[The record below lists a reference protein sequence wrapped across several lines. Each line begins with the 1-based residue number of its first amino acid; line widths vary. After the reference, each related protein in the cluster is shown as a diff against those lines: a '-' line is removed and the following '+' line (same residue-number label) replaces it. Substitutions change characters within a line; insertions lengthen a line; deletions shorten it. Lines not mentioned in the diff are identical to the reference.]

1 MTTRVPTTAT
11 YRIYMN
17 NMSNQKSS
25 INQLSYQATTGN
37 KYDSYDKYGL
47 SSYRILSLQNEQSVV
62 EKYLETNSIS
72 KVVLESQQKAIDD
85 IRSKIIDF
93 RDQLR
98 EFFAND
104 LTKMSE
110 DPSEEELIALQN
122 TQEAAFE
129 AMSLM
134 AYYLNSQVDGN
145 YIFGGGKDGQKPVDF
160 PYTTLE
166 EFQAAYDGKILTYPT
181 SYSASLS
188 KMSSLS
194 ELTGGATLTQNF
206 QTLTP
211 KTTTWNGAAGN
222 EMTFDSTAKT
232 LTANNADTFKGL
244 SAGDKIDVAGT
255 AGNDKTLTIASV
267 SDDGKTLTF
276 VESVTDETLT
286 DSAGVTLT
294 KGWSFVNTPEDI
306 LNNQPETNELK
317 GAVGEFSNLKVGEKM
332 KIEGTGAND
341 GYRTIESI
349 SKDGSTITFKEQVV
363 TKAPVTTAQIHQSLD
378 TGTIT
383 AESNAGDVIQE
394 FTVDTAA
401 NPLTIDAGKNTIKAL
416 NAHTFDTVKAGQNIT
431 INGEVYYV
439 KDVSDNG
446 KTLTFSSS
454 TPVPQTLTGTVDF
467 ATRSDTR
474 GFITDSLK
482 GSELQTGDIGFYA
495 KDNAMK
501 AAVKGAFSSYKT
513 GDTLIV
519 QGADGNDRMY
529 IVKSVS
535 ADGRT
540 VSFDDSTPVAEDMNI
555 TNGKQITNGKG
566 ITIGKSYPVGAT
578 IDLGKTSGAHNGK
591 YTVAGVSADGKTL
604 TVKTKDFPEYGDTVT
619 YTTANIATDGYYDG
633 GYLKT
638 TYRVSETSAFSNDVS
653 AASAAFEKLFRAMGE
668 IAQGNLLDADNPESA
683 YARVSDALNIL
694 DASLSANSTE
704 TNGDIT
710 SIQYSI
716 ISKLDLV
723 ATTIDSQTA
732 SKESLTTYINN
743 MTKVDKTEAVT
754 YLLQAKQDLEVSYS
768 VLSAINQL
776 SLLNYL

>member
-37 KYDSYDKYGL
+37 KYDSYDQYGL

-72 KVVLESQQKAIDD
+72 QVVLESQQKAVDD
-85 IRSKIIDF
+85 IRSAVIDF

-104 LTKMSE
+104 LTKMSK

-166 EFQAAYDGKILTYPT
+166 DFQAAYDGKILTYPT

-188 KMSSLS
+188 EMSSAS
-194 ELTGGATLTQNF
+194 ELTNGATLKQNF

-211 KTTTWNGAAGN
+211 KTTVRTGEATN
-222 EMTFDSTAKT
+222 EMRFDSANKT
-232 LTANNADTFKGL
+232 LTANNVDTFKGF
-244 SAGDKIDVAGT
+244 SAGDKIGVTGT
-255 AGNDKTLTIASV
+255 AGNNKTLTVASV

-276 VESVTDETLT
+276 VEDVADETLT
-286 DSAGVTLT
+286 NSAGVTLT

-306 LNNQPETNELK
+306 LQNQPETNVLK
-317 GAVGEFSNLKVGEKM
+317 GATGEFSNLKAGEKM

-341 GYRTIESI
+341 GYKTIESI
-349 SKDGSTITFKEQVV
+349 SLDGSTVTFKEQVV
-363 TKAPVTTAQIHQSLD
+363 TEAPVTTAKAHQSLD

-383 AESNAGDVIQE
+383 AQSNAGTVIQN
-394 FTVDTAA
+394 FTV
-401 NPLTIDAGKNTIKAL
+401 NKNQLTVAGQTLKAL
-416 NAHTFDTVKAGQNIT
+416 NANTFANVKAGQNIT
-431 INGEVYYV
+431 INDKLYYV
-439 KDVSDNG
+439 KDVSDDG
-446 KTLTFSSS
+446 KTLTFSGN
-454 TPVPQTLTGTVDF
+454 VPDAADWTGTTVEF

-482 GSELQTGDIGFYA
+482 GSALQTGDIGFYA

-513 GDTLIV
+513 GDTLVV

-555 TNGKQITNGKG
+555 TNGKQITDGKG

-578 IDLGKTSGAHNGK
+578 VDLGKTSGAYNGK
-591 YTVAGVSADGKTL
+591 YTVTGVSDDGKTL
-604 TVKTKDFPEYGDTVT
+604 TVKTKDFPEYGAEETFA
-619 YTTANIATDGYYDG
+619 TADVATDSYYNG

-638 TYRVSETSAFSNDVS
+638 TYRVSETSAFSNDIT
-653 AASAAFEKLFRAMGE
+653 AASSAFEKLFRAMGE

-683 YARVSDALNIL
+683 HARVSDALNIL
-694 DASLSANSTE
+694 DASLNANSKE
-704 TNGDIT
+704 KNGDIT
-710 SIQYSI
+710 SIQYSV

-723 ATTIDSQTA
+723 KTTIESQTA

-743 MTKVDKTEAVT
+743 MTQVDKTEAVT

-768 VLSAINQL
+768 VLSAINRL
-776 SLLNYL
+776 SLLQYL

>member
-37 KYDSYDKYGL
+37 KYDSYDQYGL

-72 KVVLESQQKAIDD
+72 QVVLESQQKAVDD
-85 IRSKIIDF
+85 IRSAVISF

-104 LTKMSE
+104 LTKMSKN
-110 DPSEEELIALQN
+110 PSEEELIALQN

-166 EFQAAYDGKILTYPT
+166 DFQAAYDGKILTYPT

-188 KMSSLS
+188 EMSSAS
-194 ELTGGATLTQNF
+194 ELTNGATLKQNF

-211 KTTTWNGAAGN
+211 KTTVRTGEATN
-222 EMTFDSTAKT
+222 EMRFDSANKT
-232 LTANNADTFKGL
+232 LTANNVDTFKGF
-244 SAGDKIDVAGT
+244 SAGDKIGITGT
-255 AGNDKTLTIASV
+255 AGNNKTLTVASV

-276 VESVTDETLT
+276 VEDVADETLT
-286 DSAGVTLT
+286 NSAGVTFT

-306 LNNQPETNELK
+306 LQNQPETNVLK
-317 GAVGEFSNLKVGEKM
+317 GATGEFSNLKAGEKM

-341 GYRTIESI
+341 GYKTIESI
-349 SKDGSTITFKEQVV
+349 SLDGSTVTFKEQVV
-363 TKAPVTTAQIHQSLD
+363 TEAPVTTAKAHQSLD

-383 AESNAGDVIQE
+383 AQSNAGTVIQN
-394 FTVDTAA
+394 FTVNKDQ
-401 NPLTIDAGKNTIKAL
+401 LTVAGQTLKAL
-416 NAHTFDTVKAGQNIT
+416 NANTFANVKAGQNIT
-431 INGEVYYV
+431 INDKLYYV
-439 KDVSDNG
+439 KDVSDDG
-446 KTLTFSSS
+446 KTLTFSGN
-454 TPVPQTLTGTVDF
+454 VPDAADWTGTTVEF

-482 GSELQTGDIGFYA
+482 GSALQTGDIGFYA

-513 GDTLIV
+513 GDTLVV

-535 ADGRT
+535 SDGRT

-555 TNGKQITNGKG
+555 TNGKQITDGKG

-578 IDLGKTSGAHNGK
+578 VDLGKTSGAYNGK
-591 YTVAGVSADGKTL
+591 YTVTGVSDDGKTL
-604 TVKTKDFPEYGDTVT
+604 TVKTKDFPEYGAEETFATADVAT
-619 YTTANIATDGYYDG
+619 YSYYDG

-638 TYRVSETSAFSNDVS
+638 TYRVSETSAFSNDVT
-653 AASAAFEKLFRAMGE
+653 AASSAFEKLFRAMGE

-683 YARVSDALNIL
+683 HARVSDALNIL
-694 DASLSANSTE
+694 DASLNANSKE
-704 TNGDIT
+704 KNGDIT
-710 SIQYSI
+710 SIQYSV

-723 ATTIDSQTA
+723 KTTIESQTA

-743 MTKVDKTEAVT
+743 MTQVDKTEAVT

-768 VLSAINQL
+768 VLSAINRL
-776 SLLNYL
+776 SLLQYL

>member
-72 KVVLESQQKAIDD
+72 QVVLESQQKAVDD
-85 IRSKIIDF
+85 IRSAIIKF

-166 EFQAAYDGKILTYPT
+166 DFQAAYDGKILTYPT

-188 KMSSLS
+188 EMSSAS
-194 ELTGGATLTQNF
+194 ELTNGATLKQNF

-211 KTTTWNGAAGN
+211 KTTVRTGEATN
-222 EMTFDSTAKT
+222 EMRFDSANKT
-232 LTANNADTFKGL
+232 LTANNVDTFKGF
-244 SAGDKIDVAGT
+244 SAGDKIGITGT
-255 AGNDKTLTIASV
+255 AGNNKTLTVASV

-276 VESVTDETLT
+276 VEDVADETLT
-286 DSAGVTLT
+286 NSAGVTLT

-306 LNNQPETNELK
+306 LQNQPETNVLK
-317 GAVGEFSNLKVGEKM
+317 GATGEFSNLKAGEKM

-341 GYRTIESI
+341 GYKTIESI
-349 SKDGSTITFKEQVV
+349 SLDGSTVTFKEQVV
-363 TKAPVTTAQIHQSLD
+363 TEAPVTTAKAHQSLD

-383 AESNAGDVIQE
+383 AQSNAGTVIQN
-394 FTVDTAA
+394 FTVNKDQ
-401 NPLTIDAGKNTIKAL
+401 LTVAGQTLKAL
-416 NAHTFDTVKAGQNIT
+416 NANTFANVKAGQNIT
-431 INGEVYYV
+431 INDKLYYV
-439 KDVSDNG
+439 KDVSDDG
-446 KTLTFSSS
+446 KTLTFSGN
-454 TPVPQTLTGTVDF
+454 VPDAADWTGTTVEF

-482 GSELQTGDIGFYA
+482 GSALQTGDIGFYA

-513 GDTLIV
+513 GDTLVV

-555 TNGKQITNGKG
+555 TNGKQITDGKG

-578 IDLGKTSGAHNGK
+578 VDLGKTSGAYNGK
-591 YTVAGVSADGKTL
+591 YTVTGVSDDGKTL
-604 TVKTKDFPEYGDTVT
+604 TVKTKDFPEYGDEETFATADVAT
-619 YTTANIATDGYYDG
+619 YSYYDG

-638 TYRVSETSAFSNDVS
+638 TYRVSETSAFSNDIT
-653 AASAAFEKLFRAMGE
+653 AASSAFEKLFRAMGE

-683 YARVSDALNIL
+683 HARVSDALNIL
-694 DASLSANSTE
+694 DASLNANSKE
-704 TNGDIT
+704 KNGDIT
-710 SIQYSI
+710 SIQYSV

-723 ATTIDSQTA
+723 KTTIESQTA

-743 MTKVDKTEAVT
+743 MTQVDKTEAVT

-768 VLSAINQL
+768 VLSAINRL
-776 SLLNYL
+776 SLLQYL

>member
-37 KYDSYDKYGL
+37 KYDSYDQYGL

-72 KVVLESQQKAIDD
+72 QVVLESQQKAVDD
-85 IRSKIIDF
+85 IRSAVINF

-104 LTKMSE
+104 LTTMSKN
-110 DPSEEELIALQN
+110 PSEEELIALQN

-166 EFQAAYDGKILTYPT
+166 DFQAAYDGKILTYPT

-188 KMSSLS
+188 EMSSAS
-194 ELTGGATLTQNF
+194 ELTNGATLKQNF

-211 KTTTWNGAAGN
+211 KTTVRTGEATN
-222 EMTFDSTAKT
+222 EMRFDSVNKT
-232 LTANNADTFKGL
+232 LTANNVDTFKGF
-244 SAGDKIDVAGT
+244 SAGDKISITGT
-255 AGNDKTLTIASV
+255 AGNNKTLTTVASV

-276 VESVTDETLT
+276 VEDVADETLT
-286 DSAGVTLT
+286 NSAGVTLT

-306 LNNQPETNELK
+306 LQNQPETNVLK
-317 GAVGEFSNLKVGEKM
+317 GATGEFSNLKAGEKM

-341 GYRTIESI
+341 GYKTIESI
-349 SKDGSTITFKEQVV
+349 SLDGSTVTFKEQVV
-363 TKAPVTTAQIHQSLD
+363 TEAPVTTAKAHQSLD

-383 AESNAGDVIQE
+383 AQSNAGTVIQS
-394 FTVDTAA
+394 FTVNKDQ
-401 NPLTIDAGKNTIKAL
+401 LTVAGQTLKAL
-416 NAHTFDTVKAGQNIT
+416 NANTFANVKAGQNIT
-431 INGEVYYV
+431 INDKLYYV
-439 KDVSDNG
+439 KDVSDDG
-446 KTLTFSSS
+446 KTLTFSGN
-454 TPVPQTLTGTVDF
+454 VPDAADWTGTTVEF

-482 GSELQTGDIGFYA
+482 GSALQTGDIGFYA

-513 GDTLIV
+513 GDTLVV

-555 TNGKQITNGKG
+555 TNGKQITDGKG

-578 IDLGKTSGAHNGK
+578 VDLGKTSGAYNGK
-591 YTVAGVSADGKTL
+591 YTVTGVSDDGKTL
-604 TVKTKDFPEYGDTVT
+604 TVKTKDFPEYGAEETFATADVAT
-619 YTTANIATDGYYDG
+619 YSYYDG

-638 TYRVSETSAFSNDVS
+638 TYRVSETSAFSNDVT
-653 AASAAFEKLFRAMGE
+653 AASSAFEKLFRAMGE

-683 YARVSDALNIL
+683 HARVSDALNIL
-694 DASLSANSTE
+694 DASLNANSKE
-704 TNGDIT
+704 KNGDIT
-710 SIQYSI
+710 SIQYSV

-723 ATTIDSQTA
+723 KTTIESQTA

-743 MTKVDKTEAVT
+743 MTQVDKTEAVT

-768 VLSAINQL
+768 VLSAINRL
-776 SLLNYL
+776 SLLQYL

>member
-25 INQLSYQATTGN
+25 INRLSYQATTRN
-37 KYDSYDKYGL
+37 KYDSYDQYGL

-72 KVVLESQQKAIDD
+72 QVVLESQQKAVDD
-85 IRSKIIDF
+85 IRSAVIDF

-104 LTKMSE
+104 LTKMSK

-166 EFQAAYDGKILTYPT
+166 DFQAAYDGKILTYPT

-188 KMSSLS
+188 EMSSTS
-194 ELTGGATLTQNF
+194 ELTNGATLKQNF
-206 QTLTP
+206 QTLAP
-211 KTTTWNGAAGN
+211 KTTVRTGEATN
-222 EMTFDSTAKT
+222 EMRFDSANKT
-232 LTANNADTFKGL
+232 LTANNVDTFKGF
-244 SAGDKIDVAGT
+244 SAGDKIGVTGT
-255 AGNDKTLTIASV
+255 AGNNKTLTVASV

-276 VESVTDETLT
+276 VEDVADETLT
-286 DSAGVTLT
+286 NSAGVTLT

-306 LNNQPETNELK
+306 LQNQPETNVLK
-317 GAVGEFSNLKVGEKM
+317 GATGEFSNLKAGEKM

-341 GYRTIESI
+341 GYKTIESI
-349 SKDGSTITFKEQVV
+349 SLDGSTVTFKEQVV
-363 TKAPVTTAQIHQSLD
+363 TEAPVTTAKAHQSLD

-383 AESNAGDVIQE
+383 AQSNAGTVIQN
-394 FTVDTAA
+394 FTVNKDQ
-401 NPLTIDAGKNTIKAL
+401 LTVAGQTLKAL
-416 NAHTFDTVKAGQNIT
+416 NANTFANVKAGQNIT
-431 INGEVYYV
+431 INDKLYYV
-439 KDVSDNG
+439 KDVSDDG
-446 KTLTFSSS
+446 KTLTFSGN
-454 TPVPQTLTGTVDF
+454 VPDAADWTETTVEF

-482 GSELQTGDIGFYA
+482 GSALQTGDIGFYA

-513 GDTLIV
+513 GDTLVV

-555 TNGKQITNGKG
+555 TNGKQITDGKG

-578 IDLGKTSGAHNGK
+578 VDLGKTSGAYNGK
-591 YTVAGVSADGKTL
+591 YTVTGVSDDGKTL
-604 TVKTKDFPEYGDTVT
+604 TVKTKDFPEYGAEETFATADVAT
-619 YTTANIATDGYYDG
+619 YSYYNG

-638 TYRVSETSAFSNDVS
+638 TYRVSETSAFSNDVT
-653 AASAAFEKLFRAMGE
+653 AASSAFEKLFRAMGE

-683 YARVSDALNIL
+683 HARVSDALNIL
-694 DASLSANSTE
+694 DASLNANSKE
-704 TNGDIT
+704 KNGDIT
-710 SIQYSI
+710 SIQYSV

-723 ATTIDSQTA
+723 KTTIESQTA

-743 MTKVDKTEAVT
+743 MTQVDKTEAVT

-768 VLSAINQL
+768 VLSAINRL
-776 SLLNYL
+776 SLLQYL

>member
-72 KVVLESQQKAIDD
+72 QVVLESQQKAVDD
-85 IRSKIIDF
+85 IRSAVINF

-104 LTKMSE
+104 LTKMSKN
-110 DPSEEELIALQN
+110 PSEEELIALQN

-166 EFQAAYDGKILTYPT
+166 DFQAAYDGKILTYPT

-188 KMSSLS
+188 EMSSAS
-194 ELTGGATLTQNF
+194 ELTNGATLKQNF

-211 KTTTWNGAAGN
+211 KTTVRTGEATN
-222 EMTFDSTAKT
+222 EMRFDSANKT
-232 LTANNADTFKGL
+232 LTANNVDTFKGF
-244 SAGDKIDVAGT
+244 SAGDKIGITGT
-255 AGNDKTLTIASV
+255 AGNNKTLTVASV

-276 VESVTDETLT
+276 VEDVADETLT
-286 DSAGVTLT
+286 NSAGVTLT

-306 LNNQPETNELK
+306 LQNQPETNVLK
-317 GAVGEFSNLKVGEKM
+317 GATGEFSNLKAGEKM

-341 GYRTIESI
+341 GYKTIESI
-349 SKDGSTITFKEQVV
+349 SLDGSTVTFKEQVV
-363 TKAPVTTAQIHQSLD
+363 TEAPVTTAKAHQSLD

-383 AESNAGDVIQE
+383 AQSNAGTVIQS
-394 FTVDTAA
+394 FTVNKDQ
-401 NPLTIDAGKNTIKAL
+401 LTVAGQTLKAL
-416 NAHTFDTVKAGQNIT
+416 NANTFANVKAGQNIT
-431 INGEVYYV
+431 INDKLYYV
-439 KDVSDNG
+439 KDVSDDG
-446 KTLTFSSS
+446 KTLTFSGN
-454 TPVPQTLTGTVDF
+454 VPDAADWTGTTVEF

-482 GSELQTGDIGFYA
+482 GSALQTGDIGFYA

-513 GDTLIV
+513 GDTLVV

-555 TNGKQITNGKG
+555 TNGKQITDGKG

-578 IDLGKTSGAHNGK
+578 VDLGKTSGAYNGK
-591 YTVAGVSADGKTL
+591 YTVTGVSDDGKTL
-604 TVKTKDFPEYGDTVT
+604 TVKTKDFPEYGAEETFATADVAT
-619 YTTANIATDGYYDG
+619 YSYYDG

-638 TYRVSETSAFSNDVS
+638 TYRVSETSAFSNDVT
-653 AASAAFEKLFRAMGE
+653 AASSAFEKLFRAMGE

-683 YARVSDALNIL
+683 HARVSDALNIL
-694 DASLSANSTE
+694 DASLNANSKE
-704 TNGDIT
+704 KNGDIT
-710 SIQYSI
+710 SIQYSV

-723 ATTIDSQTA
+723 KTTIESQTA

-743 MTKVDKTEAVT
+743 MTQVDKTEAVT

-768 VLSAINQL
+768 VLSAINRL
-776 SLLNYL
+776 SLLQYL

>member
-37 KYDSYDKYGL
+37 KYDSYDQYGL

-72 KVVLESQQKAIDD
+72 QVVLESQQKAVDD
-85 IRSKIIDF
+85 IRSAVIDF

-104 LTKMSE
+104 LTKMSK

-145 YIFGGGKDGQKPVDF
+145 YIFGGGKDGQKPVNF

-166 EFQAAYDGKILTYPT
+166 DFQAAYDGKILTYPT

-188 KMSSLS
+188 EMSSAS
-194 ELTGGATLTQNF
+194 ELTNGATLKQNF

-211 KTTTWNGAAGN
+211 KTTVRTGEATN
-222 EMTFDSTAKT
+222 EMRFDSANKT
-232 LTANNADTFKGL
+232 LTANNVDTFKGF
-244 SAGDKIDVAGT
+244 SAGDKIGVTGT
-255 AGNDKTLTIASV
+255 AGNNKTLTVSSV

-276 VESVTDETLT
+276 VEDVADETLT
-286 DSAGVTLT
+286 NSAGVTFT

-306 LNNQPETNELK
+306 LQNQPETNVLK
-317 GAVGEFSNLKVGEKM
+317 GATGEFSNLKAGEKM

-341 GYRTIESI
+341 GYKTIESI
-349 SKDGSTITFKEQVV
+349 SLDGSTVTFKEQVV
-363 TKAPVTTAQIHQSLD
+363 TEAPVTTAKAHQSLD

-383 AESNAGDVIQE
+383 AQSNAGTVIQN
-394 FTVDTAA
+394 FTVNKDQ
-401 NPLTIDAGKNTIKAL
+401 LTVAGQTLKAL
-416 NAHTFDTVKAGQNIT
+416 NANTFANVKAGQNIT
-431 INGEVYYV
+431 INDKLYYV
-439 KDVSDNG
+439 KDVSDDG
-446 KTLTFSSS
+446 KTLTFSGN
-454 TPVPQTLTGTVDF
+454 VPDAADWTGTTVEF

-482 GSELQTGDIGFYA
+482 GSALQTGDIGFYA

-513 GDTLIV
+513 GDTLVV

-555 TNGKQITNGKG
+555 TNGKQITDGKG

-578 IDLGKTSGAHNGK
+578 VDLGKTSGAYNGK
-591 YTVAGVSADGKTL
+591 YTVTGVSDDGKTL
-604 TVKTKDFPEYGDTVT
+604 TVKTKDFPEYGAEETFATADVAT
-619 YTTANIATDGYYDG
+619 YSYYNG

-638 TYRVSETSAFSNDVS
+638 TYRVSETSAFSNDIT
-653 AASAAFEKLFRAMGE
+653 AASSAFEKLFRAMGE

-683 YARVSDALNIL
+683 HARVSDALNIL
-694 DASLSANSTE
+694 DASLNANSKE
-704 TNGDIT
+704 KNGDIT
-710 SIQYSI
+710 SIQYSV

-723 ATTIDSQTA
+723 KTTIESQMA

-743 MTKVDKTEAVT
+743 MTQVDKTEAVT

-768 VLSAINQL
+768 VLSAINRL
-776 SLLNYL
+776 SLLQYL

>member
-25 INQLSYQATTGN
+25 INRLSYQATTGN
-37 KYDSYDKYGL
+37 KYDSYDQYGL

-72 KVVLESQQKAIDD
+72 QVVLESQQKAVDD
-85 IRSKIIDF
+85 IRSAVINF

-104 LTKMSE
+104 LTTMSKN
-110 DPSEEELIALQN
+110 PSEEELIALQN

-166 EFQAAYDGKILTYPT
+166 DFQAAYDGKILTYPT

-188 KMSSLS
+188 EMSSTS
-194 ELTGGATLTQNF
+194 ELTNGATLKQNF

-211 KTTTWNGAAGN
+211 KTTVRTGEATN
-222 EMTFDSTAKT
+222 EMRFDSANKT
-232 LTANNADTFKGL
+232 LTANNVDTFKGF
-244 SAGDKIDVAGT
+244 SAGDKIGVTGT
-255 AGNDKTLTIASV
+255 AGNNKTLTVASV

-276 VESVTDETLT
+276 VEDVADETLT
-286 DSAGVTLT
+286 NSAGVTLT

-306 LNNQPETNELK
+306 LQNQPETNVLK
-317 GAVGEFSNLKVGEKM
+317 GATGEFSNLKAGEKM

-341 GYRTIESI
+341 GYKTIESI
-349 SKDGSTITFKEQVV
+349 SLDGSTVTFKEQVV
-363 TKAPVTTAQIHQSLD
+363 TEAPVTTAKAHQSLD

-383 AESNAGDVIQE
+383 AQSNAGTVIQS
-394 FTVDTAA
+394 FTV
-401 NPLTIDAGKNTIKAL
+401 NKNQLTVAGQTLKAL
-416 NAHTFDTVKAGQNIT
+416 NANTFANVKAGQNIT
-431 INGEVYYV
+431 INDKLYYV
-439 KDVSDNG
+439 KDVSDDG
-446 KTLTFSSS
+446 KTLTFSGN
-454 TPVPQTLTGTVDF
+454 VPDAADWTGTTVEF

-482 GSELQTGDIGFYA
+482 GSALQTGDIGFYA

-513 GDTLIV
+513 GDTLVV

-555 TNGKQITNGKG
+555 TNGKQITDGKG

-578 IDLGKTSGAHNGK
+578 VDLGKTSGAYNGK
-591 YTVAGVSADGKTL
+591 YTVTGVSDDGKTL
-604 TVKTKDFPEYGDTVT
+604 TVKTKDFPEYGAEETFATADVAT
-619 YTTANIATDGYYDG
+619 YSYYDG

-638 TYRVSETSAFSNDVS
+638 TYRVSETSAFSNDVT
-653 AASAAFEKLFRAMGE
+653 AASSAFEKLFRAMGE

-683 YARVSDALNIL
+683 HARVSDALNIL
-694 DASLSANSTE
+694 DASLNANSKE
-704 TNGDIT
+704 KNGDIT
-710 SIQYSI
+710 SIQYSV

-723 ATTIDSQTA
+723 KTTIESQTA

-743 MTKVDKTEAVT
+743 MTQVDKTEAVT

-768 VLSAINQL
+768 VLSAINRL
-776 SLLNYL
+776 SLLQYL

>member
-72 KVVLESQQKAIDD
+72 QVVLESQQKAVDD
-85 IRSKIIDF
+85 IRSAVIDF

-104 LTKMSE
+104 LTKMSK

-166 EFQAAYDGKILTYPT
+166 DFQAAYDGKILTYPT

-188 KMSSLS
+188 EMSSAS
-194 ELTGGATLTQNF
+194 ELTNGATLKQNF

-211 KTTTWNGAAGN
+211 KTTVRTGEATN
-222 EMTFDSTAKT
+222 EMRFDSANKT
-232 LTANNADTFKGL
+232 LTANNVDTFKGF
-244 SAGDKIDVAGT
+244 SAGDKIGVTGT
-255 AGNDKTLTIASV
+255 AGNNKTLTVASV

-276 VESVTDETLT
+276 VEDVADETLT
-286 DSAGVTLT
+286 NSAGVTFT

-306 LNNQPETNELK
+306 LQNQPETNVLK
-317 GAVGEFSNLKVGEKM
+317 GATGEFSNLKAGEKM

-341 GYRTIESI
+341 GYKTIESI
-349 SKDGSTITFKEQVV
+349 SLDGSTVTFKEQVV
-363 TKAPVTTAQIHQSLD
+363 TQAPVTTAKAHQSLD

-383 AESNAGDVIQE
+383 AQSNAGTVIQS
-394 FTVDTAA
+394 FTV
-401 NPLTIDAGKNTIKAL
+401 NKNQLRVAGQTLKAL
-416 NAHTFDTVKAGQNIT
+416 NANTFANVKAGQNIT
-431 INGEVYYV
+431 INDKLYYV
-439 KDVSDNG
+439 KDVSDDG
-446 KTLTFSSS
+446 KILTFSGN
-454 TPVPQTLTGTVDF
+454 VPDAADWTGTTVEF

-482 GSELQTGDIGFYA
+482 GSALQTGDIGFYA

-513 GDTLIV
+513 GDTLVV

-555 TNGKQITNGKG
+555 TNGKQITDGKG

-578 IDLGKTSGAHNGK
+578 VDLGKTSGAYNGK
-591 YTVAGVSADGKTL
+591 YTVTGVSDDGKTL
-604 TVKTKDFPEYGDTVT
+604 TVKTKDFPEYGAEETFATADVAT
-619 YTTANIATDGYYDG
+619 YSYYNG

-638 TYRVSETSAFSNDVS
+638 TYRVSETSAFSNDIT
-653 AASAAFEKLFRAMGE
+653 AASSAFEKLFRAMGE

-683 YARVSDALNIL
+683 HARVSDALNIL
-694 DASLSANSTE
+694 DASLNANSKE
-704 TNGDIT
+704 KNGDIT
-710 SIQYSI
+710 SIQYSV

-723 ATTIDSQTA
+723 KTTIESQTA

-743 MTKVDKTEAVT
+743 MTQVDKTEAVT

-768 VLSAINQL
+768 VLSAINRL
-776 SLLNYL
+776 SLLQYL

>member
-72 KVVLESQQKAIDD
+72 QVVLESQQKAVDD
-85 IRSKIIDF
+85 IRSAVINF

-104 LTKMSE
+104 LTTMSKN
-110 DPSEEELIALQN
+110 PSEEELIALQN

-145 YIFGGGKDGQKPVDF
+145 YIFGGGKDGQKPVNF

-166 EFQAAYDGKILTYPT
+166 DFQAAYDGKILTYPT

-188 KMSSLS
+188 EMSSAS
-194 ELTGGATLTQNF
+194 ELTNGATLKQNF

-211 KTTTWNGAAGN
+211 KTTVRTGEATN
-222 EMTFDSTAKT
+222 EMRFDSANKT
-232 LTANNADTFKGL
+232 LTANNVDTFKGF
-244 SAGDKIDVAGT
+244 SAGDKIGVTGT
-255 AGNDKTLTIASV
+255 AGNNKTLTVASV

-276 VESVTDETLT
+276 VEDVADETLT
-286 DSAGVTLT
+286 NSAGVTLT

-306 LNNQPETNELK
+306 LQNQPETNVLK
-317 GAVGEFSNLKVGEKM
+317 GATGEFSNLKAGEKM

-341 GYRTIESI
+341 GYKTIESI
-349 SKDGSTITFKEQVV
+349 SLDGSTVTFKEQVV
-363 TKAPVTTAQIHQSLD
+363 TEAPVTTAKAHQSLD

-383 AESNAGDVIQE
+383 AQSNAGTVIQS
-394 FTVDTAA
+394 FTV
-401 NPLTIDAGKNTIKAL
+401 NKNQLTVAGQTLKAL
-416 NAHTFDTVKAGQNIT
+416 NANTFANVKAGQNIT
-431 INGEVYYV
+431 INDKLYYV
-439 KDVSDNG
+439 KDVSDDG
-446 KTLTFSSS
+446 KTLTFSGN
-454 TPVPQTLTGTVDF
+454 VPDAADWTGTTVEF

-482 GSELQTGDIGFYA
+482 GSALQTGDIGFYA

-513 GDTLIV
+513 GDTLVV

-555 TNGKQITNGKG
+555 TNGKQITDGKG

-578 IDLGKTSGAHNGK
+578 VDLGKTSGAYNGK
-591 YTVAGVSADGKTL
+591 YTVTGVSDDGKTL
-604 TVKTKDFPEYGDTVT
+604 TVKTKDFPEYGAEETFATADVAT
-619 YTTANIATDGYYDG
+619 YSYYNG

-638 TYRVSETSAFSNDVS
+638 TYRVSETSAFSNDVT
-653 AASAAFEKLFRAMGE
+653 AASSAFEKLFRAMGE

-683 YARVSDALNIL
+683 HARVSDALNIL
-694 DASLSANSTE
+694 DASLNANSKE
-704 TNGDIT
+704 KNGDIT
-710 SIQYSI
+710 SIQYSV

-723 ATTIDSQTA
+723 KTTIESQTA

-743 MTKVDKTEAVT
+743 MTQVDKTEAVT

-768 VLSAINQL
+768 VLSAINRL
-776 SLLNYL
+776 SLLQYL

>member
-37 KYDSYDKYGL
+37 KYDSYDQYGL

-72 KVVLESQQKAIDD
+72 QVVLESQQKAVDD
-85 IRSKIIDF
+85 IRSAIIDF

-104 LTKMSE
+104 LTTMSK

-166 EFQAAYDGKILTYPT
+166 DFQAAYDGKILTYPT

-188 KMSSLS
+188 KMGSLS
-194 ELTGGATLTQNF
+194 ELTGGATLAQDF

-211 KTTTWNGAAGN
+211 K
-222 EMTFDSTAKT
+222 
-232 LTANNADTFKGL
+232 ANWE
-244 SAGDKIDVAGT
+244 
-255 AGNDKTLTIASV
+255 
-267 SDDGKTLTF
+267 F
-276 VESVTDETLT
+276 VH
-286 DSAGVTLT
+286 
-294 KGWSFVNTPEDI
+294 TPEDI
-306 LNNQPETNELK
+306 LQNQPETNVLK
-317 GAVGEFSNLKVGEKM
+317 GSVGEFSNLKAGEKM

-341 GYRTIESI
+341 GYKTIESI
-349 SKDGSTITFKEQVV
+349 SLDGSTVTFKEQVV
-363 TKAPVTTAQIHQSLD
+363 TEAPVTTAKAHQSLD

-383 AESNAGDVIQE
+383 AQSNAGTVIQS
-394 FTVDTAA
+394 FTVNKDQ
-401 NPLTIDAGKNTIKAL
+401 LTVAGQTLKAL
-416 NAHTFDTVKAGQNIT
+416 NANTFANVKAGQNIT
-431 INGEVYYV
+431 INDKLYYV
-439 KDVSDNG
+439 KDVSDDG
-446 KTLTFSSS
+446 KTLTFSGN
-454 TPVPQTLTGTVDF
+454 VPDAADWTGTTVEF

-482 GSELQTGDIGFYA
+482 GSALQTGDIGFYA

-513 GDTLIV
+513 GDTLVV

-555 TNGKQITNGKG
+555 TNGKQITDGKG

-578 IDLGKTSGAHNGK
+578 VDLGKTSGAYNGK
-591 YTVAGVSADGKTL
+591 YTVTGVSDDGKTL
-604 TVKTKDFPEYGDTVT
+604 TVKTKDFPEYGDEDTFATADVAT
-619 YTTANIATDGYYDG
+619 YSYYDG

-638 TYRVSETSAFSNDVS
+638 TYRVSETSAFSNDVT
-653 AASAAFEKLFRAMGE
+653 AASSAFEKLFRAMGE

-683 YARVSDALNIL
+683 HARASDALNIL
-694 DASLSANSTE
+694 DASLNANSKE
-704 TNGDIT
+704 KNGDIT
-710 SIQYSI
+710 SIQYSV

-723 ATTIDSQTA
+723 KTTIESQTA
-732 SKESLTTYINN
+732 SKESLTTYISN
-743 MTKVDKTEAVT
+743 MTQVDKTEAVT

-776 SLLNYL
+776 SLLQYL

>member
-72 KVVLESQQKAIDD
+72 QVVLESQQKAVDD
-85 IRSKIIDF
+85 IRSAIIKF

-104 LTKMSE
+104 LTTMSKN
-110 DPSEEELIALQN
+110 PSEEELIALQN

-166 EFQAAYDGKILTYPT
+166 DFQAAYDGKILTYPT

-188 KMSSLS
+188 EMSSAS
-194 ELTGGATLTQNF
+194 ELTNGATLKQNF

-211 KTTTWNGAAGN
+211 KTTVRTGEATN
-222 EMTFDSTAKT
+222 EMRFDSANKT
-232 LTANNADTFKGL
+232 LTANNVDTFKGF
-244 SAGDKIDVAGT
+244 SAGDKIGITGT
-255 AGNDKTLTIASV
+255 AGNNKTLTVASV
-267 SDDGKTLTF
+267 SDDGKMLTF
-276 VESVTDETLT
+276 VEDVTDETLT
-286 DSAGVTLT
+286 NSAGVTLT

-306 LNNQPETNELK
+306 LQNQPETNVLK
-317 GAVGEFSNLKVGEKM
+317 GATGEFSNLKAGEKM

-341 GYRTIESI
+341 GYKTIESI
-349 SKDGSTITFKEQVV
+349 SLDGSTVTFKEQVV
-363 TKAPVTTAQIHQSLD
+363 TEAPVTTAKAHQSLD

-383 AESNAGDVIQE
+383 AQSNAGTVIQN
-394 FTVDTAA
+394 FTVNKDQ
-401 NPLTIDAGKNTIKAL
+401 LTVAGQTLKAL
-416 NAHTFDTVKAGQNIT
+416 NANTFANVKAGQNIT
-431 INGEVYYV
+431 INDKLYYV
-439 KDVSDNG
+439 KDVSDDG
-446 KTLTFSSS
+446 KTLTFSGN
-454 TPVPQTLTGTVDF
+454 VPDAADWTGTTVEF

-482 GSELQTGDIGFYA
+482 GSALQTGDIGFYA

-513 GDTLIV
+513 GDTLVV

-555 TNGKQITNGKG
+555 TNGKQITDGKG

-578 IDLGKTSGAHNGK
+578 VDLGKTSGAYNGK
-591 YTVAGVSADGKTL
+591 YTVTGVSDDGKTL
-604 TVKTKDFPEYGDTVT
+604 TVKTKDFPEYGDEETFATADVAT
-619 YTTANIATDGYYDG
+619 YSYYDG

-638 TYRVSETSAFSNDVS
+638 TYRVSETSAFSNDIT
-653 AASAAFEKLFRAMGE
+653 AASSAFEKLFRAMGE

-683 YARVSDALNIL
+683 HARVSDALNIL
-694 DASLSANSTE
+694 DASLNANSKE
-704 TNGDIT
+704 KNGDIT
-710 SIQYSI
+710 SIQYSV

-723 ATTIDSQTA
+723 KTTIESQTA

-743 MTKVDKTEAVT
+743 MTQVDKTEAVT

-768 VLSAINQL
+768 VLSAINRL
-776 SLLNYL
+776 SLLQYL

>member
-72 KVVLESQQKAIDD
+72 QVVLESQQKAVDD
-85 IRSKIIDF
+85 IRSAVINF

-104 LTKMSE
+104 LTTMSKN
-110 DPSEEELIALQN
+110 PSEEELIALQN

-145 YIFGGGKDGQKPVDF
+145 YIFGGGKDGQKPVNF

-166 EFQAAYDGKILTYPT
+166 DFQAAYDGKILTYPT

-188 KMSSLS
+188 EMSSAS
-194 ELTGGATLTQNF
+194 ELTNGATLKQNF

-211 KTTTWNGAAGN
+211 KTTVRTGEATN
-222 EMTFDSTAKT
+222 EMRFDSANKT
-232 LTANNADTFKGL
+232 LTANNVDTFKGF
-244 SAGDKIDVAGT
+244 SAGDKIGVTGT
-255 AGNDKTLTIASV
+255 AGNNKTLTVASV

-276 VESVTDETLT
+276 VEDVADETLT
-286 DSAGVTLT
+286 NSAGVTLT

-306 LNNQPETNELK
+306 LQNQPETNVLK
-317 GAVGEFSNLKVGEKM
+317 GATGEFSNLKAGEKM

-341 GYRTIESI
+341 GYKTIESI
-349 SKDGSTITFKEQVV
+349 SLDGSTVTFKEQVV
-363 TKAPVTTAQIHQSLD
+363 TEAPVTTAKAHQSLD

-383 AESNAGDVIQE
+383 AQSNAGTVIQS
-394 FTVDTAA
+394 FTV
-401 NPLTIDAGKNTIKAL
+401 NKNQLTVAGQTLKAL
-416 NAHTFDTVKAGQNIT
+416 NANTFANVKAGQNIT
-431 INGEVYYV
+431 INDKLYYV
-439 KDVSDNG
+439 KDVSDDG
-446 KTLTFSSS
+446 KTLTFSGN
-454 TPVPQTLTGTVDF
+454 VPDAADWTGTTVEF

-482 GSELQTGDIGFYA
+482 GSALQTGDIGFYA

-513 GDTLIV
+513 GDTLVV

-555 TNGKQITNGKG
+555 TNGRQITDGKG

-578 IDLGKTSGAHNGK
+578 VDLGKTSGAYNGK
-591 YTVAGVSADGKTL
+591 YTVTGVSDDGKTL
-604 TVKTKDFPEYGDTVT
+604 TVKTKDFPEYGAEETFA
-619 YTTANIATDGYYDG
+619 TADVATDSYYNG

-638 TYRVSETSAFSNDVS
+638 TYRVSETSAFSNDIT
-653 AASAAFEKLFRAMGE
+653 AASSAFEKLFRAMGE

-683 YARVSDALNIL
+683 HARVSDALNIL
-694 DASLSANSTE
+694 DASLNANSKE
-704 TNGDIT
+704 KNGDIT
-710 SIQYSI
+710 SIQYSV

-723 ATTIDSQTA
+723 KTTIESQTA

-743 MTKVDKTEAVT
+743 MTQVDKTEAVT

-768 VLSAINQL
+768 VLSAINRL
-776 SLLNYL
+776 SLLQYL

>member
-37 KYDSYDKYGL
+37 KYDSYDQYGL

-72 KVVLESQQKAIDD
+72 QVVLESQQKAVDD
-85 IRSKIIDF
+85 IRSAVIDF

-98 EFFAND
+98 EFFSND
-104 LTKMSE
+104 LTTMSK

-166 EFQAAYDGKILTYPT
+166 DFQAAYDGKILTYPT

-188 KMSSLS
+188 EMSSAS
-194 ELTGGATLTQNF
+194 ELTNGATLKQNF

-211 KTTTWNGAAGN
+211 KTTVRTGEATN
-222 EMTFDSTAKT
+222 EMRFDSANKT
-232 LTANNADTFKGL
+232 LTANNVDTFKGF
-244 SAGDKIDVAGT
+244 SAGDKIGVTGT
-255 AGNDKTLTIASV
+255 AGNNKTLTVASV

-276 VESVTDETLT
+276 VEDVADETLT
-286 DSAGVTLT
+286 NSAGVTLT

-306 LNNQPETNELK
+306 LQNQPETNVLK
-317 GAVGEFSNLKVGEKM
+317 GATGEFSNLKAGEKM
-332 KIEGTGAND
+332 KIEGTGSND
-341 GYRTIESI
+341 GYKTIESI
-349 SKDGSTITFKEQVV
+349 SLDGSTVTFKEQVV
-363 TKAPVTTAQIHQSLD
+363 TEAPVTTAKAHQSLD

-383 AESNAGDVIQE
+383 AQSNAGTVIQS
-394 FTVDTAA
+394 FTVNKDQ
-401 NPLTIDAGKNTIKAL
+401 LTVAGQTLKAL
-416 NAHTFDTVKAGQNIT
+416 NANTFANVKSGQNIT
-431 INGEVYYV
+431 INDKLYYV
-439 KDVSDNG
+439 KDVSDDG
-446 KTLTFSSS
+446 KTLTFSGN
-454 TPVPQTLTGTVDF
+454 VPDAADWTGTTVEF

-482 GSELQTGDIGFYA
+482 GSALQTGDIGFYA

-513 GDTLIV
+513 GDTLVV

-555 TNGKQITNGKG
+555 TNGKQITDGKG

-578 IDLGKTSGAHNGK
+578 VDLGKTSGAYNGK
-591 YTVAGVSADGKTL
+591 YTVTGVSDDGKTL
-604 TVKTKDFPEYGDTVT
+604 TVKTKDFPEYGAEETFA
-619 YTTANIATDGYYDG
+619 TADIATCSYYDG

-638 TYRVSETSAFSNDVS
+638 TYRVSETSAFSNDVT
-653 AASAAFEKLFRAMGE
+653 AASSAFEKLFRAVGE

-694 DASLSANSTE
+694 DSSLNANSKE
-704 TNGDIT
+704 KNGDIT
-710 SIQYSI
+710 SIQYSV

-723 ATTIDSQTA
+723 KTTIESQTA

-743 MTKVDKTEAVT
+743 MTQVDKTEAVT

-776 SLLNYL
+776 SLLQYL

>member
-72 KVVLESQQKAIDD
+72 QVVLESQQKAVDD
-85 IRSKIIDF
+85 IRSAVINF

-104 LTKMSE
+104 LTTMSKN
-110 DPSEEELIALQN
+110 PSEEELIALQN

-145 YIFGGGKDGQKPVDF
+145 YIFGGGKDGQKPVNF

-166 EFQAAYDGKILTYPT
+166 DFQAAYDGKILTYPT

-188 KMSSLS
+188 EMSSAS
-194 ELTGGATLTQNF
+194 ELTNGATLKQNF

-211 KTTTWNGAAGN
+211 KTTVRTGEATN
-222 EMTFDSTAKT
+222 EMRFDSANKT
-232 LTANNADTFKGL
+232 LTANNVDTFKGF
-244 SAGDKIDVAGT
+244 SAGDKIGVTGT
-255 AGNDKTLTIASV
+255 AGNNKTLTVASV

-276 VESVTDETLT
+276 VEDVADETLT
-286 DSAGVTLT
+286 NSAGVTLT

-306 LNNQPETNELK
+306 LQNQPETNVLK
-317 GAVGEFSNLKVGEKM
+317 GATGEFSNLKAGEKM

-341 GYRTIESI
+341 GYKTIESI
-349 SKDGSTITFKEQVV
+349 SLDGSTVTFKEQVV
-363 TKAPVTTAQIHQSLD
+363 TEAPVTTAKAHQSLD

-383 AESNAGDVIQE
+383 AQSNAGTVIQS
-394 FTVDTAA
+394 FTV
-401 NPLTIDAGKNTIKAL
+401 NKNQLTVAGQTLKAL
-416 NAHTFDTVKAGQNIT
+416 NANTFANVKAGQNIT
-431 INGEVYYV
+431 INDKLYYV
-439 KDVSDNG
+439 KDVSDDG
-446 KTLTFSSS
+446 KTLTFSGN
-454 TPVPQTLTGTVDF
+454 VPDAADWTGTTVEF

-482 GSELQTGDIGFYA
+482 GSALQTGDIGFYA

-513 GDTLIV
+513 GDTLVV

-535 ADGRT
+535 DDGRT

-555 TNGKQITNGKG
+555 TNGKQITDGKG

-578 IDLGKTSGAHNGK
+578 VDLGKTSGAYNGK
-591 YTVAGVSADGKTL
+591 YTVTGVSDDGKTL
-604 TVKTKDFPEYGDTVT
+604 TVKTKDFPEYGAEETFATADVAT
-619 YTTANIATDGYYDG
+619 YSYYDG

-638 TYRVSETSAFSNDVS
+638 TYRVSETSAFSNDVT
-653 AASAAFEKLFRAMGE
+653 AASSAFEKLFRAMGE

-683 YARVSDALNIL
+683 HARVSDALNIL
-694 DASLSANSTE
+694 DASLNANSKE
-704 TNGDIT
+704 KNGDIT
-710 SIQYSI
+710 SIQYSV

-723 ATTIDSQTA
+723 KTTIESQTA

-743 MTKVDKTEAVT
+743 MTQVDKTEAVT

-768 VLSAINQL
+768 VLSAINRL
-776 SLLNYL
+776 SLLQYL

>member
-72 KVVLESQQKAIDD
+72 QVVLESQQKAVDD
-85 IRSKIIDF
+85 IRSAIIKF

-104 LTKMSE
+104 LTTMSKN
-110 DPSEEELIALQN
+110 PSEEELIALQN

-166 EFQAAYDGKILTYPT
+166 DFQAAYDGKILTYPT

-188 KMSSLS
+188 EMSSAS
-194 ELTGGATLTQNF
+194 ELTNGATLKQNF

-211 KTTTWNGAAGN
+211 KTTVRTGEATN
-222 EMTFDSTAKT
+222 EMRFDSANKT
-232 LTANNADTFKGL
+232 LTANNVDTFKGF
-244 SAGDKIDVAGT
+244 SAGDKIGITGT
-255 AGNDKTLTIASV
+255 AGNNKTLTVASV

-276 VESVTDETLT
+276 VEDVADETLT
-286 DSAGVTLT
+286 NSAGVTLT

-306 LNNQPETNELK
+306 LQNQPETNVLK
-317 GAVGEFSNLKVGEKM
+317 GATGEFSNLKAGEKM

-341 GYRTIESI
+341 GYKTIESI
-349 SKDGSTITFKEQVV
+349 SLDGSTVTFKEQVV
-363 TKAPVTTAQIHQSLD
+363 TEAPVTTAKAHQSLD

-383 AESNAGDVIQE
+383 AQSNAGTVIQS
-394 FTVDTAA
+394 FTVNKDQ
-401 NPLTIDAGKNTIKAL
+401 LTVAGQTLKAL
-416 NAHTFDTVKAGQNIT
+416 NANTFANVKAGQNIT
-431 INGEVYYV
+431 INDKLYYV
-439 KDVSDNG
+439 KDVSDDG
-446 KTLTFSSS
+446 KTLTFSGN
-454 TPVPQTLTGTVDF
+454 VPDAADWTGTTVEF

-482 GSELQTGDIGFYA
+482 GSALQTGDIGFYA

-513 GDTLIV
+513 GDTLVV

-555 TNGKQITNGKG
+555 TNGKQITDGKG

-578 IDLGKTSGAHNGK
+578 VDLGKTSGAYNGK
-591 YTVAGVSADGKTL
+591 YTVTGVSDDGKTL
-604 TVKTKDFPEYGDTVT
+604 TVKTKDFPEYGDEETFATADVAT
-619 YTTANIATDGYYDG
+619 YSYYDG

-638 TYRVSETSAFSNDVS
+638 TYRVSETSAFSNDIT
-653 AASAAFEKLFRAMGE
+653 AASSAFEKLFRAMGE

-683 YARVSDALNIL
+683 HARVSDALNIL
-694 DASLSANSTE
+694 DASLNANSKE
-704 TNGDIT
+704 KNGDIT
-710 SIQYSI
+710 SIQYSV

-723 ATTIDSQTA
+723 KTTIESQTA

-743 MTKVDKTEAVT
+743 MTQVDKTEAVT

-768 VLSAINQL
+768 VLSAINRL
-776 SLLNYL
+776 SLLQYL

>member
-37 KYDSYDKYGL
+37 KYDSYDQYGL

-72 KVVLESQQKAIDD
+72 QVVLESQQKAVDD
-85 IRSKIIDF
+85 IRSAVIDF

-104 LTKMSE
+104 LTKMSK

-160 PYTTLE
+160 PFTTLE
-166 EFQAAYDGKILTYPT
+166 DFQAAYDGKILTYPT

-188 KMSSLS
+188 EMSSAS
-194 ELTGGATLTQNF
+194 ELTNGATLKQNF

-211 KTTTWNGAAGN
+211 KTTVRTGEATN
-222 EMTFDSTAKT
+222 EMRFDSANKT
-232 LTANNADTFKGL
+232 LTANNVDTFKGF
-244 SAGDKIDVAGT
+244 SAGDKIGVTGT
-255 AGNDKTLTIASV
+255 AGNNKTLTVASV

-276 VESVTDETLT
+276 VEDVADETLT
-286 DSAGVTLT
+286 NSAGVTFT

-306 LNNQPETNELK
+306 LQNQPETNVLK
-317 GAVGEFSNLKVGEKM
+317 GATGEFSNLKAGEKM

-341 GYRTIESI
+341 GYKTIESI
-349 SKDGSTITFKEQVV
+349 SLDGSTVTFKEQVV
-363 TKAPVTTAQIHQSLD
+363 TQAPVTTAKAHQSLD

-383 AESNAGDVIQE
+383 AQSNAGTVIQS
-394 FTVDTAA
+394 FTVNKDQ
-401 NPLTIDAGKNTIKAL
+401 LTVAGQTLKAL
-416 NAHTFDTVKAGQNIT
+416 NANTFANVKAGQNIT
-431 INGEVYYV
+431 INDKLYYV
-439 KDVSDNG
+439 KDVSDDG
-446 KTLTFSSS
+446 KTLTFSGN
-454 TPVPQTLTGTVDF
+454 VPDAADWTGTTVEF

-482 GSELQTGDIGFYA
+482 GSALQTGDIGFYA

-513 GDTLIV
+513 GDTLVV

-555 TNGKQITNGKG
+555 TNGKQITDGKG

-578 IDLGKTSGAHNGK
+578 VDLGKTSGAYNGK
-591 YTVAGVSADGKTL
+591 YTVTGVSDDGKTL
-604 TVKTKDFPEYGDTVT
+604 TVKTKDFPEYGAEETFATADVAT
-619 YTTANIATDGYYDG
+619 YSYYNG

-638 TYRVSETSAFSNDVS
+638 TYRVSETSAFSNDVT
-653 AASAAFEKLFRAMGE
+653 AASSAFEKLFRAMGE

-683 YARVSDALNIL
+683 HARVSDALNIL
-694 DASLSANSTE
+694 DASLNANSKE
-704 TNGDIT
+704 KNGDIT
-710 SIQYSI
+710 SIQYSV

-723 ATTIDSQTA
+723 KTTIESQTA

-743 MTKVDKTEAVT
+743 MTQVDKTEAVT

-768 VLSAINQL
+768 VLSAINRL
-776 SLLNYL
+776 SLLQYL

>member
-37 KYDSYDKYGL
+37 KYDSYDQYGL

-72 KVVLESQQKAIDD
+72 QVVLESQQKAVDD
-85 IRSKIIDF
+85 IRSAVIDF

-104 LTKMSE
+104 LTKMSK

-145 YIFGGGKDGQKPVDF
+145 YIFGGGKDGQKPVNF

-166 EFQAAYDGKILTYPT
+166 DFQAAYDGKILTYPT

-188 KMSSLS
+188 EMSSAS
-194 ELTGGATLTQNF
+194 ELTNGATLKQNF

-211 KTTTWNGAAGN
+211 KTTVRTGEATN
-222 EMTFDSTAKT
+222 EMRFDSANKT
-232 LTANNADTFKGL
+232 LTANNVDTFKGF
-244 SAGDKIDVAGT
+244 SAGDKIGVTGT
-255 AGNDKTLTIASV
+255 AGNNKTLTVASV

-276 VESVTDETLT
+276 VEDVADETLT
-286 DSAGVTLT
+286 NSAGVTFT

-306 LNNQPETNELK
+306 LQNQPETNVLK
-317 GAVGEFSNLKVGEKM
+317 GATGEFSNLKAGEKM

-341 GYRTIESI
+341 GYKTIESI
-349 SKDGSTITFKEQVV
+349 SLDGSTVTFKEQVV
-363 TKAPVTTAQIHQSLD
+363 TEAPVTTAKAHQSLD

-383 AESNAGDVIQE
+383 AQSNAGTVIQS
-394 FTVDTAA
+394 FTV
-401 NPLTIDAGKNTIKAL
+401 NKNQLTVAGQTLKAL
-416 NAHTFDTVKAGQNIT
+416 NANTFANVKAGQNIT
-431 INGEVYYV
+431 INDKLYYV
-439 KDVSDNG
+439 KDVSDDG
-446 KTLTFSSS
+446 KTLTFSGN
-454 TPVPQTLTGTVDF
+454 VPDAADWTGTTVEF

-482 GSELQTGDIGFYA
+482 GSALQTGDIGFYA

-513 GDTLIV
+513 GDTLVV

-555 TNGKQITNGKG
+555 TNGKQITDGKG

-578 IDLGKTSGAHNGK
+578 VDLGKTSGAYNGK
-591 YTVAGVSADGKTL
+591 YTVTGVSDDGKTL
-604 TVKTKDFPEYGDTVT
+604 TVKTKDFPEYGAEETFATADVAT
-619 YTTANIATDGYYDG
+619 YSYYNG

-638 TYRVSETSAFSNDVS
+638 TYRVSETSAFSNDIT
-653 AASAAFEKLFRAMGE
+653 AASSAFEKLFRAMGE

-683 YARVSDALNIL
+683 HARVSDALNIL
-694 DASLSANSTE
+694 DASLNANSKE
-704 TNGDIT
+704 KNGDIT
-710 SIQYSI
+710 SIQYSV

-723 ATTIDSQTA
+723 KTTIESQTA

-743 MTKVDKTEAVT
+743 MTQVDKTEAVT

-768 VLSAINQL
+768 VLSAINRL
-776 SLLNYL
+776 SLLQYL

>member
-72 KVVLESQQKAIDD
+72 QVVLESQQKAVDD
-85 IRSKIIDF
+85 IRSAIIKF

-104 LTKMSE
+104 LTTMSKN
-110 DPSEEELIALQN
+110 PSEEELIALQN

-166 EFQAAYDGKILTYPT
+166 DFQAAYDGKILTYPT

-188 KMSSLS
+188 EMSSAS
-194 ELTGGATLTQNF
+194 ELTNGATLKQNF

-211 KTTTWNGAAGN
+211 KTTVRTGEATN
-222 EMTFDSTAKT
+222 EMRFDSANKT
-232 LTANNADTFKGL
+232 LTANNVDTFKGF
-244 SAGDKIDVAGT
+244 SAGDKIGITGT
-255 AGNDKTLTIASV
+255 AGNNKTLTVASV

-276 VESVTDETLT
+276 VEDVADETLT
-286 DSAGVTLT
+286 NSAGVTLT

-306 LNNQPETNELK
+306 LQNQPETNVLK
-317 GAVGEFSNLKVGEKM
+317 GATGEFSNLKAGEKM

-341 GYRTIESI
+341 GYKTIESI
-349 SKDGSTITFKEQVV
+349 SLDGSTVTFKEQVV
-363 TKAPVTTAQIHQSLD
+363 TEAPVTTAKAHQSLD

-383 AESNAGDVIQE
+383 AQSNAGTVIQN
-394 FTVDTAA
+394 FTVNKDQ
-401 NPLTIDAGKNTIKAL
+401 LTVAGQTLKAL
-416 NAHTFDTVKAGQNIT
+416 NANTFANVKAGQNIT
-431 INGEVYYV
+431 INDKLYYV
-439 KDVSDNG
+439 KDVSDDG
-446 KTLTFSSS
+446 KTLTFSGN
-454 TPVPQTLTGTVDF
+454 VPDAADWTGTTVEF
-467 ATRSDTR
+467 STRSDTR

-482 GSELQTGDIGFYA
+482 GSALQTGDIGFYA

-501 AAVKGAFSSYKT
+501 ASVKGAFSSYKT
-513 GDTLIV
+513 GDTLVV

-555 TNGKQITNGKG
+555 TNGKQITDGKG

-578 IDLGKTSGAHNGK
+578 VDLGKTSGAYNGK
-591 YTVAGVSADGKTL
+591 YTVTGVSDDGKTL
-604 TVKTKDFPEYGDTVT
+604 TVKTKDFPEYGAEETFATADVAT
-619 YTTANIATDGYYDG
+619 YSYYDG

-638 TYRVSETSAFSNDVS
+638 TYRVSETSAFSNDVT
-653 AASAAFEKLFRAMGE
+653 AASSAFEKLFRAMGE

-683 YARVSDALNIL
+683 HARVSDALNIL
-694 DASLSANSTE
+694 DASLNANSKE
-704 TNGDIT
+704 KNGDIT
-710 SIQYSI
+710 SIQYSV

-723 ATTIDSQTA
+723 KTTIESQTA

-743 MTKVDKTEAVT
+743 MTQVDKTEAVT

-768 VLSAINQL
+768 VLSAINRL
-776 SLLNYL
+776 SLLQYL

>member
-72 KVVLESQQKAIDD
+72 QVVLESQQKAVDD
-85 IRSKIIDF
+85 IRSAIIKF

-104 LTKMSE
+104 LTTMSKN
-110 DPSEEELIALQN
+110 PSEEELIALQN

-166 EFQAAYDGKILTYPT
+166 DFQAAYDGKILTYPT

-188 KMSSLS
+188 EMSSAS
-194 ELTGGATLTQNF
+194 ELTNGATLKQKF

-211 KTTTWNGAAGN
+211 KTTVRTGEATN
-222 EMTFDSTAKT
+222 EMRFDSANKT
-232 LTANNADTFKGL
+232 LTANNVDTFKGF
-244 SAGDKIDVAGT
+244 SAGDKIGVTGT
-255 AGNDKTLTIASV
+255 AGNNKTLTVASV

-276 VESVTDETLT
+276 VEDVADETLT
-286 DSAGVTLT
+286 NSAGVTLT

-306 LNNQPETNELK
+306 LQNQPETNVLK
-317 GAVGEFSNLKVGEKM
+317 GATGEFSNLKAGEKM

-341 GYRTIESI
+341 GYKTIESI
-349 SKDGSTITFKEQVV
+349 SLDGSTVTFKEQVV
-363 TKAPVTTAQIHQSLD
+363 TEAPVTTAKAHQSLD

-383 AESNAGDVIQE
+383 AQSNAGTVIQN
-394 FTVDTAA
+394 FTVNKDQ
-401 NPLTIDAGKNTIKAL
+401 LTVAGQTLKAL
-416 NAHTFDTVKAGQNIT
+416 NANTFANVKAGQNIT
-431 INGEVYYV
+431 INDKLYYV
-439 KDVSDNG
+439 KDVSDDG
-446 KTLTFSSS
+446 KTLTFSGN
-454 TPVPQTLTGTVDF
+454 VPDAADWTGTTVEF

-482 GSELQTGDIGFYA
+482 GSALQTGDIGFYA

-513 GDTLIV
+513 GDTLVV

-578 IDLGKTSGAHNGK
+578 VDLGKTSGAYNGK
-591 YTVAGVSADGKTL
+591 YTVTGVSDDGKTL
-604 TVKTKDFPEYGDTVT
+604 TVKTKDFPEYGAEETFATADVAT
-619 YTTANIATDGYYDG
+619 YSYYDG

-638 TYRVSETSAFSNDVS
+638 TYRVSETSAFSNDVT
-653 AASAAFEKLFRAMGE
+653 AASSAFEKLFRAMGE

-683 YARVSDALNIL
+683 HARVSDALNIL
-694 DASLSANSTE
+694 DASLNANSKE
-704 TNGDIT
+704 KNGDIT
-710 SIQYSI
+710 SIQYSV

-723 ATTIDSQTA
+723 KTTIESQTA

-743 MTKVDKTEAVT
+743 MTQVDKTEAVT

-768 VLSAINQL
+768 VLSAINRL
-776 SLLNYL
+776 SLLQYL

>member
-72 KVVLESQQKAIDD
+72 KDVLESQQKAVDD
-85 IRSKIIDF
+85 IRSAVINF

-104 LTKMSE
+104 LTKMSK

-166 EFQAAYDGKILTYPT
+166 DFQAAYDGKILTYPT

-188 KMSSLS
+188 EMSSAS
-194 ELTGGATLTQNF
+194 ELTNGATLKQNF

-211 KTTTWNGAAGN
+211 KTTVRTGEATN
-222 EMTFDSTAKT
+222 EMRFDSANKT
-232 LTANNADTFKGL
+232 LTANNVDTFKGF
-244 SAGDKIDVAGT
+244 SAGDKIGVTGT
-255 AGNDKTLTIASV
+255 AGNNKTLTVASV

-276 VESVTDETLT
+276 VEDVADETLT
-286 DSAGVTLT
+286 NSAGVTLT

-306 LNNQPETNELK
+306 LQNQPETNVLK
-317 GAVGEFSNLKVGEKM
+317 GATGEFSNLKAGEKM

-341 GYRTIESI
+341 GYKTIESI
-349 SKDGSTITFKEQVV
+349 SLDGSTVTFKEQVV
-363 TKAPVTTAQIHQSLD
+363 TEAPVTTAKAHQSLD

-383 AESNAGDVIQE
+383 AQSNAGTVIQN
-394 FTVDTAA
+394 FTVNKDQ
-401 NPLTIDAGKNTIKAL
+401 LTVAGQTLKAL
-416 NAHTFDTVKAGQNIT
+416 NANTFANVKAGQNIT
-431 INGEVYYV
+431 INDKLYYV
-439 KDVSDNG
+439 KDVSDDG
-446 KTLTFSSS
+446 KTLTFSGN
-454 TPVPQTLTGTVDF
+454 VPDAADWTGTTVEF

-482 GSELQTGDIGFYA
+482 GSALQTGDIGFYA

-513 GDTLIV
+513 GDTLVV

-555 TNGKQITNGKG
+555 TNGKQITDGNG

-578 IDLGKTSGAHNGK
+578 VDLGKTSGAYNGK
-591 YTVAGVSADGKTL
+591 YTVTGVSDDGKTL
-604 TVKTKDFPEYGDTVT
+604 TVKTKDFPEYGAEETFATADVAT
-619 YTTANIATDGYYDG
+619 YSYYDG

-638 TYRVSETSAFSNDVS
+638 TYRVSETSAFSNDVT
-653 AASAAFEKLFRAMGE
+653 AASSAFEKLFRAMGE
-668 IAQGNLLDADNPESA
+668 IAQGNLLDADNLESA
-683 YARVSDALNIL
+683 HARVSDALNIL
-694 DASLSANSTE
+694 DASLNANSKE
-704 TNGDIT
+704 KNGDIT
-710 SIQYSI
+710 SIQYSV

-723 ATTIDSQTA
+723 KTTIESQTA
-732 SKESLTTYINN
+732 SKESLTTYISN
-743 MTKVDKTEAVT
+743 MTQVDKTEAVT

-768 VLSAINQL
+768 VLSAINRL
-776 SLLNYL
+776 SLLQYL

>member
-72 KVVLESQQKAIDD
+72 QVVLESQQKAVDD
-85 IRSKIIDF
+85 IRSAIIKF

-104 LTKMSE
+104 LTTMSKN
-110 DPSEEELIALQN
+110 PSEEELIALQN

-166 EFQAAYDGKILTYPT
+166 DFQAAYDGKILTYPT

-188 KMSSLS
+188 EMSSTS
-194 ELTGGATLTQNF
+194 ELTNGATLKQNF

-211 KTTTWNGAAGN
+211 KTTVRTGEATN
-222 EMTFDSTAKT
+222 EMRFDSANKT
-232 LTANNADTFKGL
+232 LTANNVDTFKGF
-244 SAGDKIDVAGT
+244 SAGDKIGITGT
-255 AGNDKTLTIASV
+255 AGNNKTLTVASV

-276 VESVTDETLT
+276 VEDVADETLT
-286 DSAGVTLT
+286 NSAGVTFT

-306 LNNQPETNELK
+306 LQNQPETNVLK
-317 GAVGEFSNLKVGEKM
+317 GATGEFSNLKAGEKM

-341 GYRTIESI
+341 GYKTIESI
-349 SKDGSTITFKEQVV
+349 SLDGSTVTFKEQVV
-363 TKAPVTTAQIHQSLD
+363 TEAPVTTAKAHQSLD

-383 AESNAGDVIQE
+383 AQSNAGTVIQS
-394 FTVDTAA
+394 FTVNKDQ
-401 NPLTIDAGKNTIKAL
+401 LTVAGQTLKAL
-416 NAHTFDTVKAGQNIT
+416 NANTFANVKAGQNIT
-431 INGEVYYV
+431 INDKLYYV
-439 KDVSDNG
+439 KDVSDDG
-446 KTLTFSSS
+446 KTLTFSGN
-454 TPVPQTLTGTVDF
+454 VPDAADWTGTTVEF

-482 GSELQTGDIGFYA
+482 GSALQTGDIGFYA

-578 IDLGKTSGAHNGK
+578 VDLGKTSGAYNGK
-591 YTVAGVSADGKTL
+591 YTVTGVSDDGKTL
-604 TVKTKDFPEYGDTVT
+604 TVKTKDFPEYGAEETFATADVAT
-619 YTTANIATDGYYDG
+619 YSYYDG

-638 TYRVSETSAFSNDVS
+638 TYRVSETSAFSNDVT
-653 AASAAFEKLFRAMGE
+653 AASSAFEKLFRAMGE
-668 IAQGNLLDADNPESA
+668 IAQGNLLDADNLESA
-683 YARVSDALNIL
+683 HARVSDALNIL
-694 DASLSANSTE
+694 DASLNANSKE
-704 TNGDIT
+704 KNGDIT
-710 SIQYSI
+710 SIQYSV

-723 ATTIDSQTA
+723 KTTIESQTA

-743 MTKVDKTEAVT
+743 MTQVDKTEAVT

-768 VLSAINQL
+768 VLSAINRL
-776 SLLNYL
+776 SLLQYL

>member
-25 INQLSYQATTGN
+25 INRLSYQATTGN
-37 KYDSYDKYGL
+37 KYDSYDQYGL

-72 KVVLESQQKAIDD
+72 KVVLESQQKAVDD
-85 IRSKIIDF
+85 IRSAVISF

-104 LTKMSE
+104 LTKMSKN
-110 DPSEEELIALQN
+110 PSEEELIALQN

-166 EFQAAYDGKILTYPT
+166 DFQAAYDGKILTYPT

-188 KMSSLS
+188 EMSSAS
-194 ELTGGATLTQNF
+194 ELTNGATLKQNF

-211 KTTTWNGAAGN
+211 KTTVRTGEATN
-222 EMTFDSTAKT
+222 EMRFDSANKT
-232 LTANNADTFKGL
+232 LTANNVDTFKGF
-244 SAGDKIDVAGT
+244 SAGDKIGVTGT
-255 AGNDKTLTIASV
+255 AGNNKTLTVASV

-276 VESVTDETLT
+276 VEDVADETLT
-286 DSAGVTLT
+286 NSAGVTLT

-306 LNNQPETNELK
+306 LQNQPETNVLK
-317 GAVGEFSNLKVGEKM
+317 GATGEFSNLKAGEKM

-341 GYRTIESI
+341 GYKTIESI
-349 SKDGSTITFKEQVV
+349 SLDGSTVTFKEQVV
-363 TKAPVTTAQIHQSLD
+363 TEAPVTTAKAHQSLD

-383 AESNAGDVIQE
+383 AQSNAGTVIQN
-394 FTVDTAA
+394 FTVNKDQ
-401 NPLTIDAGKNTIKAL
+401 LTVAGQTLKAL
-416 NAHTFDTVKAGQNIT
+416 NAHTFANVKAGQNIT
-431 INGEVYYV
+431 INDKLYYV
-439 KDVSDNG
+439 KDVSDDG
-446 KTLTFSSS
+446 KTLTFSGN
-454 TPVPQTLTGTVDF
+454 VPDAADWTGTTVEF

-482 GSELQTGDIGFYA
+482 GSALQTGDIGFYA

-513 GDTLIV
+513 GDTLVV

-555 TNGKQITNGKG
+555 TNGKQITDGKG

-578 IDLGKTSGAHNGK
+578 VDLGKTSGAYNGK
-591 YTVAGVSADGKTL
+591 YTVTGVSDDGKTL
-604 TVKTKDFPEYGDTVT
+604 TVKTKDFPEYGAEETFATADVAT
-619 YTTANIATDGYYDG
+619 YSYYDG

-638 TYRVSETSAFSNDVS
+638 TYRVSETSAFSNDVT
-653 AASAAFEKLFRAMGE
+653 AASSAFEKLFRAMGE

-683 YARVSDALNIL
+683 HARVSDALNIL
-694 DASLSANSTE
+694 DASLNANSKE
-704 TNGDIT
+704 QNGDIT
-710 SIQYSI
+710 SIQYSV

-723 ATTIDSQTA
+723 KTTIESQTA

-743 MTKVDKTEAVT
+743 MTQVDKTEAVT

-768 VLSAINQL
+768 VLSAINRL
-776 SLLNYL
+776 SLLQYL

>member
-72 KVVLESQQKAIDD
+72 QVVLESQQKAVND
-85 IRSKIIDF
+85 IRSAVINF

-104 LTKMSE
+104 LTTMSKN
-110 DPSEEELIALQN
+110 PSEEELIALQN

-166 EFQAAYDGKILTYPT
+166 DFQAAYDGKILTYPT

-188 KMSSLS
+188 EMSSAS
-194 ELTGGATLTQNF
+194 ELTNGATLKQNF

-211 KTTTWNGAAGN
+211 KTTVRTGEATN
-222 EMTFDSTAKT
+222 EMRFDSANKT
-232 LTANNADTFKGL
+232 LTANNVDTFKGF
-244 SAGDKIDVAGT
+244 SAGDKIGITGT
-255 AGNDKTLTIASV
+255 AGNNKTLTVASV

-276 VESVTDETLT
+276 VEDVADETLT
-286 DSAGVTLT
+286 NSAGVTLT

-306 LNNQPETNELK
+306 LQNQPETNVLK
-317 GAVGEFSNLKVGEKM
+317 GATGEFSNLKAGEKM

-341 GYRTIESI
+341 GYKTIESI
-349 SKDGSTITFKEQVV
+349 SLDGSTVTFKEQVV
-363 TKAPVTTAQIHQSLD
+363 TEAPVTTAKAHQSLD

-383 AESNAGDVIQE
+383 AQSNAGTVIQS
-394 FTVDTAA
+394 FTVNKDQ
-401 NPLTIDAGKNTIKAL
+401 LTVAGQTLKAL
-416 NAHTFDTVKAGQNIT
+416 NANTFANVKAGQNIT
-431 INGEVYYV
+431 INDKLYYV
-439 KDVSDNG
+439 KDVSDDG
-446 KTLTFSSS
+446 KTLTFSGN
-454 TPVPQTLTGTVDF
+454 VPDAADWTGTTVEF

-482 GSELQTGDIGFYA
+482 GSALQTGDIGFYA

-513 GDTLIV
+513 GDTLVV

-555 TNGKQITNGKG
+555 TNGKQITDGKG

-578 IDLGKTSGAHNGK
+578 VDLGKTSGAYNGK
-591 YTVAGVSADGKTL
+591 YTVTGVSDDGKTL
-604 TVKTKDFPEYGDTVT
+604 TVKTKDFPEYGAEETFATADVAT
-619 YTTANIATDGYYDG
+619 YSYYDG

-638 TYRVSETSAFSNDVS
+638 TYRVSETSAFSNDVT
-653 AASAAFEKLFRAMGE
+653 AASSAFEKLFRAMGE

-683 YARVSDALNIL
+683 HARVSDALNIL
-694 DASLSANSTE
+694 DASLNANSKE
-704 TNGDIT
+704 KNGDIT
-710 SIQYSI
+710 SIQYSV

-723 ATTIDSQTA
+723 KTTIESQTA

-743 MTKVDKTEAVT
+743 MTQVDKTEAVT

-768 VLSAINQL
+768 VLSAINRL
-776 SLLNYL
+776 SLLQYL

>member
-37 KYDSYDKYGL
+37 KYDSYDQYGL

-72 KVVLESQQKAIDD
+72 QVVLESQQKAVDD
-85 IRSKIIDF
+85 IRSAIIKF

-104 LTKMSE
+104 LTKMSK

-166 EFQAAYDGKILTYPT
+166 DFQAAYDGKILTYPT

-188 KMSSLS
+188 EMSSAS
-194 ELTGGATLTQNF
+194 ELTNGATLKQNF

-211 KTTTWNGAAGN
+211 KTTVRTGEATN
-222 EMTFDSTAKT
+222 EMRFDSANKT
-232 LTANNADTFKGL
+232 LTANNVDTFKGF
-244 SAGDKIDVAGT
+244 SAGDKIGVTGT
-255 AGNDKTLTIASV
+255 AGNHKTLTVASV

-276 VESVTDETLT
+276 VEDVADETLT
-286 DSAGVTLT
+286 NSAGVTLT

-306 LNNQPETNELK
+306 LQNQPETNVLK
-317 GAVGEFSNLKVGEKM
+317 GATGEFSNLKAGEKM

-341 GYRTIESI
+341 GYKTIESI
-349 SKDGSTITFKEQVV
+349 SLDGSTVTFKEQVV
-363 TKAPVTTAQIHQSLD
+363 TEAPVTTAKAHQSLD

-383 AESNAGDVIQE
+383 AQSNAGTVIQN
-394 FTVDTAA
+394 FTVNKDQ
-401 NPLTIDAGKNTIKAL
+401 LTVAGQTLKAL
-416 NAHTFDTVKAGQNIT
+416 NANTFANVKAGQNIT
-431 INGEVYYV
+431 INDKLYYV
-439 KDVSDNG
+439 KDVSDDG
-446 KTLTFSSS
+446 KTLTFSGN
-454 TPVPQTLTGTVDF
+454 VPDAADWTGTTVEF

-482 GSELQTGDIGFYA
+482 GSALQTGDIGFYA

-513 GDTLIV
+513 GDTLVV

-555 TNGKQITNGKG
+555 TNGKQITDGKG

-578 IDLGKTSGAHNGK
+578 VDLGKTSGAYNGK
-591 YTVAGVSADGKTL
+591 YTVTGVSDDGKTL
-604 TVKTKDFPEYGDTVT
+604 TVKTKDFPEYGAEETFATADVAT
-619 YTTANIATDGYYDG
+619 YSYYDG

-638 TYRVSETSAFSNDVS
+638 TYRVSETSAFSNDVT
-653 AASAAFEKLFRAMGE
+653 AASSAFEKLFRAMGE

-683 YARVSDALNIL
+683 HARVSDALNIL
-694 DASLSANSTE
+694 DASLNANSKE
-704 TNGDIT
+704 KNGDIT
-710 SIQYSI
+710 SIQYSV

-723 ATTIDSQTA
+723 KTTIESQTA
-732 SKESLTTYINN
+732 SKESLTTYISN
-743 MTKVDKTEAVT
+743 MTQVDKTEAVT

-768 VLSAINQL
+768 VLSAINRL
-776 SLLNYL
+776 SLLQYL

>member
-37 KYDSYDKYGL
+37 KYDSYDQYGL

-72 KVVLESQQKAIDD
+72 QVVLESQQKAVDD
-85 IRSKIIDF
+85 IRSAIIKF

-104 LTKMSE
+104 LTTMSKN
-110 DPSEEELIALQN
+110 PSEEELIALQN

-166 EFQAAYDGKILTYPT
+166 DFQAAYDGKILTYPT

-188 KMSSLS
+188 EMSSAS
-194 ELTGGATLTQNF
+194 ELTNGATLKQNF

-211 KTTTWNGAAGN
+211 KTTVRTGEATN
-222 EMTFDSTAKT
+222 EMRFDSANKT
-232 LTANNADTFKGL
+232 LTANNVDTFKGF
-244 SAGDKIDVAGT
+244 SAGDKIGVTGT
-255 AGNDKTLTIASV
+255 AGNNKTLTVASV

-276 VESVTDETLT
+276 VEDVADETLT
-286 DSAGVTLT
+286 NSAGVTLT

-306 LNNQPETNELK
+306 LQNQPETNVLK
-317 GAVGEFSNLKVGEKM
+317 GATGEFSNLKAGEKM

-341 GYRTIESI
+341 GYKTIESI
-349 SKDGSTITFKEQVV
+349 SLDGSTVTFKEQVV
-363 TKAPVTTAQIHQSLD
+363 TEAPVTTAKAHQSLD

-383 AESNAGDVIQE
+383 AQSNAGTVIQS
-394 FTVDTAA
+394 FTVNKDQ
-401 NPLTIDAGKNTIKAL
+401 LTVAGQTLKAL
-416 NAHTFDTVKAGQNIT
+416 NANTFANVKAGQNIT
-431 INGEVYYV
+431 INDKLYYV
-439 KDVSDNG
+439 KDVSDDG
-446 KTLTFSSS
+446 KTLTFSGN
-454 TPVPQTLTGTVDF
+454 VPDAADWTGTTVEF

-482 GSELQTGDIGFYA
+482 GSALQTGDIGFYA

-513 GDTLIV
+513 GDTLVV

-555 TNGKQITNGKG
+555 TNGKQITDGKG

-578 IDLGKTSGAHNGK
+578 VDLGKTSGAYNGK
-591 YTVAGVSADGKTL
+591 YTVTGVSDDGKTL
-604 TVKTKDFPEYGDTVT
+604 TVKTKDFPEYGAEETFATADVAT
-619 YTTANIATDGYYDG
+619 YSYYDG

-638 TYRVSETSAFSNDVS
+638 TYRVSETSAFSNDVT
-653 AASAAFEKLFRAMGE
+653 AASSAFEKLFRAMGE

-683 YARVSDALNIL
+683 HARVSDALNIL
-694 DASLSANSTE
+694 DASLNANSKE
-704 TNGDIT
+704 KNGDIT
-710 SIQYSI
+710 SIQYSV

-723 ATTIDSQTA
+723 KTTIESQTA

-743 MTKVDKTEAVT
+743 MTQVDKTEAVT

-768 VLSAINQL
+768 VLSAINRL
-776 SLLNYL
+776 SLLQYL

>member
-37 KYDSYDKYGL
+37 KYASYDQYGL

-72 KVVLESQQKAIDD
+72 QVVLESQQKAVDD
-85 IRSKIIDF
+85 IRSAIIKF

-104 LTKMSE
+104 LTTMSKN
-110 DPSEEELIALQN
+110 PSEEELIALQN

-166 EFQAAYDGKILTYPT
+166 DFQAAYDGKILTYPT

-188 KMSSLS
+188 EMSSAS
-194 ELTGGATLTQNF
+194 ELTNGATLKQNF

-211 KTTTWNGAAGN
+211 KTTVRTGEATN
-222 EMTFDSTAKT
+222 EMRFDSANKT
-232 LTANNADTFKGL
+232 LTANNVDTFKGF
-244 SAGDKIDVAGT
+244 SAGDKIGITGT
-255 AGNDKTLTIASV
+255 AGNNKTLTVASV

-276 VESVTDETLT
+276 VEDVADETLT
-286 DSAGVTLT
+286 NSAGVTLT

-306 LNNQPETNELK
+306 LQNQPETNVLK
-317 GAVGEFSNLKVGEKM
+317 GATGEFSNLKAGEKM

-341 GYRTIESI
+341 GYKTIESI
-349 SKDGSTITFKEQVV
+349 SLDGSTVTFKEQVV
-363 TKAPVTTAQIHQSLD
+363 TEAPVTTAKAHQSLD

-383 AESNAGDVIQE
+383 AQSNAGTVIQN
-394 FTVDTAA
+394 FTVNKDQ
-401 NPLTIDAGKNTIKAL
+401 LTVAGQTLKAL
-416 NAHTFDTVKAGQNIT
+416 NAHTFANVKAGQNIT
-431 INGEVYYV
+431 INDKLYYV
-439 KDVSDNG
+439 KDVSDDG
-446 KTLTFSSS
+446 KTLTFSGN
-454 TPVPQTLTGTVDF
+454 VPDAADWTGTTVEF

-482 GSELQTGDIGFYA
+482 GSALQTGDIGFYA

-513 GDTLIV
+513 GDTLVV

-555 TNGKQITNGKG
+555 TNGKQITDGKG

-578 IDLGKTSGAHNGK
+578 VDLGKTSGAYNGK
-591 YTVAGVSADGKTL
+591 YTVTGVSDDGKTL
-604 TVKTKDFPEYGDTVT
+604 TVKTKDFPEYGAEETFATADVAT
-619 YTTANIATDGYYDG
+619 YSYYDG

-638 TYRVSETSAFSNDVS
+638 TYRVSETSAFSNDVT
-653 AASAAFEKLFRAMGE
+653 AASSAFEKLFRAMGE

-683 YARVSDALNIL
+683 HARVSDALNIL
-694 DASLSANSTE
+694 DASLNANSKE
-704 TNGDIT
+704 KNGDIT
-710 SIQYSI
+710 SIQYSV

-723 ATTIDSQTA
+723 KTTIESQTA

-743 MTKVDKTEAVT
+743 MTQVDKTEAVT

-768 VLSAINQL
+768 VLSAINRL
-776 SLLNYL
+776 SLLQYL

>member
-25 INQLSYQATTGN
+25 INRLSYQATTGN
-37 KYDSYDKYGL
+37 KYDSYDQYGL

-72 KVVLESQQKAIDD
+72 QVVLESQQKAVDD
-85 IRSKIIDF
+85 IRSAIIKF

-104 LTKMSE
+104 LTTMSKN
-110 DPSEEELIALQN
+110 PSEEELIALQN

-166 EFQAAYDGKILTYPT
+166 DFQAAYDGKILTYPT

-188 KMSSLS
+188 EMSSAS
-194 ELTGGATLTQNF
+194 ELTNGATLKQNF

-211 KTTTWNGAAGN
+211 KTTVRTGEATN
-222 EMTFDSTAKT
+222 EMRFDSANKT
-232 LTANNADTFKGL
+232 LTANNVDTFKGF
-244 SAGDKIDVAGT
+244 SAGDKIGVTGT
-255 AGNDKTLTIASV
+255 AGNNKTLTVASV

-276 VESVTDETLT
+276 VEDVADETLT
-286 DSAGVTLT
+286 NSAGVTFT

-306 LNNQPETNELK
+306 LQNQPETNVLK
-317 GAVGEFSNLKVGEKM
+317 GATGEFSNLKAGEKM

-341 GYRTIESI
+341 GYKTIESI
-349 SKDGSTITFKEQVV
+349 SLDGSTVTFKEQVV
-363 TKAPVTTAQIHQSLD
+363 TEAPVTTAKAHQSLD

-383 AESNAGDVIQE
+383 AQSNAGTVIQS
-394 FTVDTAA
+394 FTV
-401 NPLTIDAGKNTIKAL
+401 NKNQLTVAGQTLKAL
-416 NAHTFDTVKAGQNIT
+416 NANTFANVKAGQNIT
-431 INGEVYYV
+431 INDKLYYV
-439 KDVSDNG
+439 KDVSDDG
-446 KTLTFSSS
+446 KTLTFSGN
-454 TPVPQTLTGTVDF
+454 VPDAADWTGTTVEF

-482 GSELQTGDIGFYA
+482 GSALQTGDIGFYA

-513 GDTLIV
+513 GDTLVV

-555 TNGKQITNGKG
+555 TNGKQITDGKG

-578 IDLGKTSGAHNGK
+578 VDLGKTSGAYNGK
-591 YTVAGVSADGKTL
+591 YTVTGVSDDGKTL
-604 TVKTKDFPEYGDTVT
+604 TVKTKDFPEYGAEETFATADVAT
-619 YTTANIATDGYYDG
+619 YSYYNG

-638 TYRVSETSAFSNDVS
+638 TYRVSETSAFSNDIT
-653 AASAAFEKLFRAMGE
+653 AASSAFEKLFRAMGE

-683 YARVSDALNIL
+683 HARVSDALNIL
-694 DASLSANSTE
+694 DASLNANSKE
-704 TNGDIT
+704 KNGDIT
-710 SIQYSI
+710 SIQYSV

-723 ATTIDSQTA
+723 KTTIESQTA

-743 MTKVDKTEAVT
+743 MTQVDKTEAVT

-768 VLSAINQL
+768 VLSAINRL
-776 SLLNYL
+776 SLLQYL

>member
-72 KVVLESQQKAIDD
+72 QVVLESQQKAVDD
-85 IRSKIIDF
+85 IRSAVIDF

-104 LTKMSE
+104 LTTMSK

-166 EFQAAYDGKILTYPT
+166 DFQAAYDGKILTYPT

-188 KMSSLS
+188 EMSSAS
-194 ELTGGATLTQNF
+194 ELTNGATLKQNF

-211 KTTTWNGAAGN
+211 KTTVRTGEATN
-222 EMTFDSTAKT
+222 EMRFDSANKT
-232 LTANNADTFKGL
+232 LTANNVDTFKGF
-244 SAGDKIDVAGT
+244 SAGDKIGVTGT
-255 AGNDKTLTIASV
+255 AGNNKTLTVASV

-276 VESVTDETLT
+276 VEDVADETLT
-286 DSAGVTLT
+286 NSAGVTFT

-306 LNNQPETNELK
+306 LQNQPETNVLK
-317 GAVGEFSNLKVGEKM
+317 GATGEFSNLKAGEKM

-341 GYRTIESI
+341 GYKTIESI
-349 SKDGSTITFKEQVV
+349 SLDGSTVTFKEQVV
-363 TKAPVTTAQIHQSLD
+363 TEAPVTTAKAHQSLD

-383 AESNAGDVIQE
+383 AQSNAGTVIQS
-394 FTVDTAA
+394 FTV
-401 NPLTIDAGKNTIKAL
+401 NKNQLTVAGQTLKAL
-416 NAHTFDTVKAGQNIT
+416 NANTFANVKAGQNIT
-431 INGEVYYV
+431 INDKLYYV
-439 KDVSDNG
+439 KDVSDDG
-446 KTLTFSSS
+446 KTLTFSGN
-454 TPVPQTLTGTVDF
+454 VPDAADWTGTTVEF

-482 GSELQTGDIGFYA
+482 GSALQTGDIGFYA

-513 GDTLIV
+513 GDTLVV

-555 TNGKQITNGKG
+555 TNGKQITDGKG

-578 IDLGKTSGAHNGK
+578 VDLGKTSGAYNGK
-591 YTVAGVSADGKTL
+591 YTVTGVSDDGKTL
-604 TVKTKDFPEYGDTVT
+604 TVKTKDFPEYGAEETFA
-619 YTTANIATDGYYDG
+619 TADVATDSYYNG

-638 TYRVSETSAFSNDVS
+638 TYRVSETSAFSNDIT
-653 AASAAFEKLFRAMGE
+653 AASSAFEKLFRAMGE

-683 YARVSDALNIL
+683 HARVSDALNIL
-694 DASLSANSTE
+694 DASLNANSKE
-704 TNGDIT
+704 KNGDIT
-710 SIQYSI
+710 SIQYSV

-723 ATTIDSQTA
+723 KTTIESQTA

-743 MTKVDKTEAVT
+743 MTQVDKTEAVT

-768 VLSAINQL
+768 VLSAINRL
-776 SLLNYL
+776 SLLQYL

>member
-37 KYDSYDKYGL
+37 KYDSYDQYGL

-72 KVVLESQQKAIDD
+72 QVVLESQQKAVDD
-85 IRSKIIDF
+85 IRSAVIDF

-104 LTKMSE
+104 LTTMSKN
-110 DPSEEELIALQN
+110 PSEEELIALQN

-166 EFQAAYDGKILTYPT
+166 DFQAAYDGKILTYPT

-188 KMSSLS
+188 EMSSAS
-194 ELTGGATLTQNF
+194 ELTNGATLKQNF

-211 KTTTWNGAAGN
+211 KTTVRTGEATN
-222 EMTFDSTAKT
+222 EMRFDSANKT
-232 LTANNADTFKGL
+232 LTANNVDTFKGF
-244 SAGDKIDVAGT
+244 SAGDKIGVTGT
-255 AGNDKTLTIASV
+255 AGNNKTLTVASV

-276 VESVTDETLT
+276 VEDVADETLT
-286 DSAGVTLT
+286 NSAGVTFT

-306 LNNQPETNELK
+306 LQNQPETNVLK
-317 GAVGEFSNLKVGEKM
+317 GATGEFSNLKAGEKM

-341 GYRTIESI
+341 GYKTIESI
-349 SKDGSTITFKEQVV
+349 SLDGSTVTFKEQVV
-363 TKAPVTTAQIHQSLD
+363 TEAPVTTAKAHQSLD

-383 AESNAGDVIQE
+383 AQSNAGTVIQN
-394 FTVDTAA
+394 FTVNKDQ
-401 NPLTIDAGKNTIKAL
+401 LTVAGQTLKAL
-416 NAHTFDTVKAGQNIT
+416 NANTFANVKAGQNIT
-431 INGEVYYV
+431 INDKLYYV
-439 KDVSDNG
+439 KDVSDDG
-446 KTLTFSSS
+446 KTLTFSGN
-454 TPVPQTLTGTVDF
+454 VPDAADWTGTTVEF

-482 GSELQTGDIGFYA
+482 GSALQTGDIGFYA

-513 GDTLIV
+513 GDTLVV

-555 TNGKQITNGKG
+555 TNGKQITDGKG

-578 IDLGKTSGAHNGK
+578 VDLGKTSGAYNGK
-591 YTVAGVSADGKTL
+591 YTVTGVSDDGKTL
-604 TVKTKDFPEYGDTVT
+604 TVKTKDFPEYGAEETFATADVAT
-619 YTTANIATDGYYDG
+619 YSYYNG

-638 TYRVSETSAFSNDVS
+638 TYRVSETSAFSNDVT
-653 AASAAFEKLFRAMGE
+653 AASSAFEKLFRAMGE

-683 YARVSDALNIL
+683 HARVSDALNIL
-694 DASLSANSTE
+694 DASLNANSKE
-704 TNGDIT
+704 KNSDIT
-710 SIQYSI
+710 SIQYSV

-723 ATTIDSQTA
+723 KTTIESQTA

-743 MTKVDKTEAVT
+743 MTQVDKTEAVT

-768 VLSAINQL
+768 VLSAINRL
-776 SLLNYL
+776 SLLQYL

>member
-72 KVVLESQQKAIDD
+72 KVVLESQQKAVDD
-85 IRSKIIDF
+85 IRSAIIKF

-104 LTKMSE
+104 LTTMSKN
-110 DPSEEELIALQN
+110 PSEEELIALQN

-166 EFQAAYDGKILTYPT
+166 DFQAAYDGKILTYPT

-188 KMSSLS
+188 EMSSAS
-194 ELTGGATLTQNF
+194 ELTNGATLKQNF

-211 KTTTWNGAAGN
+211 KTTVRTGEATN
-222 EMTFDSTAKT
+222 EMRFDSANKT
-232 LTANNADTFKGL
+232 LTANNVDTFKGF
-244 SAGDKIDVAGT
+244 SAGDKIGITGT
-255 AGNDKTLTIASV
+255 AGNNKTLTVASV

-276 VESVTDETLT
+276 VEDVTDETLT
-286 DSAGVTLT
+286 NSAGVTLT

-306 LNNQPETNELK
+306 LQNQPETNVLK
-317 GAVGEFSNLKVGEKM
+317 GATGEFSNLKAGEKM

-341 GYRTIESI
+341 GYKTIESI
-349 SKDGSTITFKEQVV
+349 SLDGSTVTFKEQVV
-363 TKAPVTTAQIHQSLD
+363 TEAPVTTAKAHQSLD

-383 AESNAGDVIQE
+383 AQSNAGTVIQN
-394 FTVDTAA
+394 FTVNKDQ
-401 NPLTIDAGKNTIKAL
+401 LTVAGQTLKAL
-416 NAHTFDTVKAGQNIT
+416 NANTFANVKAGQNIT
-431 INGEVYYV
+431 INDKLYYV
-439 KDVSDNG
+439 KDVSDDG
-446 KTLTFSSS
+446 KTLTFSGN
-454 TPVPQTLTGTVDF
+454 VPDAADWTGTTVEF

-482 GSELQTGDIGFYA
+482 GSALQTGDIGFYA

-513 GDTLIV
+513 GDTLVV

-555 TNGKQITNGKG
+555 TNGKQITDGKG

-578 IDLGKTSGAHNGK
+578 VDLGKTSGAYNGK
-591 YTVAGVSADGKTL
+591 YTVTGVSDDGKTL
-604 TVKTKDFPEYGDTVT
+604 TVKTKDFPEYGAEETFATADVAT
-619 YTTANIATDGYYDG
+619 YSYYDG

-638 TYRVSETSAFSNDVS
+638 TYRVSETSAFSNDVT
-653 AASAAFEKLFRAMGE
+653 AASSAFEKLFRAMGE

-683 YARVSDALNIL
+683 HARVSDALNIL
-694 DASLSANSTE
+694 DASLNANSKE
-704 TNGDIT
+704 KNGDIT
-710 SIQYSI
+710 SIQYSV

-723 ATTIDSQTA
+723 KTTIESQTA

-743 MTKVDKTEAVT
+743 MTQVDKTEAVT

-768 VLSAINQL
+768 VLSAINRL
-776 SLLNYL
+776 SLLQYL

>member
-72 KVVLESQQKAIDD
+72 QVVLESQQKAVND
-85 IRSKIIDF
+85 IRSAVISF

-104 LTKMSE
+104 LTKMSKN
-110 DPSEEELIALQN
+110 PSEEELIALQN

-166 EFQAAYDGKILTYPT
+166 DFQAAYDGKILTYPT

-188 KMSSLS
+188 EMSSAS
-194 ELTGGATLTQNF
+194 ELTNGATLKQNF

-211 KTTTWNGAAGN
+211 KTTVRTGEATN
-222 EMTFDSTAKT
+222 EMRFDSANKT
-232 LTANNADTFKGL
+232 LTANNVDTFKGF
-244 SAGDKIDVAGT
+244 SAGDKIGVTGT
-255 AGNDKTLTIASV
+255 AGNNKTLTVASV

-276 VESVTDETLT
+276 VEDVADETLT
-286 DSAGVTLT
+286 NSAGVTLT

-306 LNNQPETNELK
+306 LQNQPETNVLK
-317 GAVGEFSNLKVGEKM
+317 GATGEFSNLKAGEKM

-341 GYRTIESI
+341 GYKTIESI
-349 SKDGSTITFKEQVV
+349 SLDGSTVTFKEQVV
-363 TKAPVTTAQIHQSLD
+363 TEAPVTTAKAHQSLD

-383 AESNAGDVIQE
+383 AQSNAGTVIQS
-394 FTVDTAA
+394 FTVNKDQ
-401 NPLTIDAGKNTIKAL
+401 LTVAGQTLKAL
-416 NAHTFDTVKAGQNIT
+416 NANTFANVKAGQNIT
-431 INGEVYYV
+431 INDKLYYV
-439 KDVSDNG
+439 KDVSDDG
-446 KTLTFSSS
+446 KTLTFSGN
-454 TPVPQTLTGTVDF
+454 VPDAADWTGTTVEI

-482 GSELQTGDIGFYA
+482 GSALQTGDIGFYA

-513 GDTLIV
+513 GDTLVV

-535 ADGRT
+535 TDGRT

-555 TNGKQITNGKG
+555 TNGKQITDGKG

-578 IDLGKTSGAHNGK
+578 VDLGKTSGAYNGK
-591 YTVAGVSADGKTL
+591 YTVTGVSDDGKTL
-604 TVKTKDFPEYGDTVT
+604 TVKTKDFPEYGAEETFATADVAT
-619 YTTANIATDGYYDG
+619 YSYYDG

-638 TYRVSETSAFSNDVS
+638 TYRVSETSAFSNDVT
-653 AASAAFEKLFRAMGE
+653 AASSAFEKLFRAMGE
-668 IAQGNLLDADNPESA
+668 IAQGNLLDADNLESA
-683 YARVSDALNIL
+683 HARVSDALNIL
-694 DASLSANSTE
+694 DASLNANSKE
-704 TNGDIT
+704 KNGDIT
-710 SIQYSI
+710 SIQYSV

-723 ATTIDSQTA
+723 KTTIESQTA
-732 SKESLTTYINN
+732 SKESLTTYISN
-743 MTKVDKTEAVT
+743 MTQVDKTEAVT

-768 VLSAINQL
+768 VLSAINRL
-776 SLLNYL
+776 SLLQYL

>member
-72 KVVLESQQKAIDD
+72 RVVLESQQKAVDD
-85 IRSKIIDF
+85 IRSAVISF

-104 LTKMSE
+104 LTKMSKN
-110 DPSEEELIALQN
+110 PSEEELIALQN

-166 EFQAAYDGKILTYPT
+166 DFQAAYDGKILTYPT

-188 KMSSLS
+188 EMSSAS
-194 ELTGGATLTQNF
+194 ELTNGATLKQNF

-211 KTTTWNGAAGN
+211 KTTVRTGEATN
-222 EMTFDSTAKT
+222 EMRFDSANKT
-232 LTANNADTFKGL
+232 LTANNVDTFKGF
-244 SAGDKIDVAGT
+244 SAGDKIGVTGT
-255 AGNDKTLTIASV
+255 AGNNKTLTVASV

-276 VESVTDETLT
+276 VEDVADETLT
-286 DSAGVTLT
+286 NSAGVTLT

-306 LNNQPETNELK
+306 LQNQPETNVLK
-317 GAVGEFSNLKVGEKM
+317 GATGEFSNLKAGEKM

-341 GYRTIESI
+341 GYKTIESI
-349 SKDGSTITFKEQVV
+349 SLDGSTVTFKEQVV
-363 TKAPVTTAQIHQSLD
+363 TEAPVTTAKAHQSLD

-383 AESNAGDVIQE
+383 AQSNAGTVIQN
-394 FTVDTAA
+394 FTV
-401 NPLTIDAGKNTIKAL
+401 NKNQLTVAGQTLKAL
-416 NAHTFDTVKAGQNIT
+416 NANTFANVKAGQNIT
-431 INGEVYYV
+431 INDKLYYV
-439 KDVSDNG
+439 KDVSDDG
-446 KTLTFSSS
+446 KTLTFSGN
-454 TPVPQTLTGTVDF
+454 VPDAADWTGTTVEI

-482 GSELQTGDIGFYA
+482 GSALQTGDIGFYA

-513 GDTLIV
+513 GDTLVV

-555 TNGKQITNGKG
+555 TNGKQITDGKG

-578 IDLGKTSGAHNGK
+578 VDLGKTSGAYNGK
-591 YTVAGVSADGKTL
+591 YTVTGVSDDGKTL
-604 TVKTKDFPEYGDTVT
+604 TVKTKDFPEYGAEETFATADVAT
-619 YTTANIATDGYYDG
+619 YSYYDG

-638 TYRVSETSAFSNDVS
+638 TYRVSETSAFSNDVT
-653 AASAAFEKLFRAMGE
+653 AASSAFEKLFRAMGE

-683 YARVSDALNIL
+683 HARVSDALNIL
-694 DASLSANSTE
+694 DASLNANSKE
-704 TNGDIT
+704 KNGDIT
-710 SIQYSI
+710 SIQYSV

-723 ATTIDSQTA
+723 KTTIESQTA

-743 MTKVDKTEAVT
+743 MTQVDKTEAVT

-768 VLSAINQL
+768 VLSAINRL
-776 SLLNYL
+776 SLLQYL

>member
-37 KYDSYDKYGL
+37 KYNSYDQYGL

-72 KVVLESQQKAIDD
+72 QVVLESQQKAVDD
-85 IRSKIIDF
+85 IRSAVIDF

-104 LTKMSE
+104 LTKMSK

-145 YIFGGGKDGQKPVDF
+145 YIFGGGKDGQKPVNF

-166 EFQAAYDGKILTYPT
+166 DFQAAYDGKILTYPT

-188 KMSSLS
+188 EMSSAS
-194 ELTGGATLTQNF
+194 ELTNGATLKQNF

-211 KTTTWNGAAGN
+211 KTTVRTGEATN
-222 EMTFDSTAKT
+222 EMRFDSANKT
-232 LTANNADTFKGL
+232 LTANNVDTFKGF
-244 SAGDKIDVAGT
+244 SAGDKIGITGT
-255 AGNDKTLTIASV
+255 AGNNKTLTIASV

-276 VESVTDETLT
+276 VEDVADETLT
-286 DSAGVTLT
+286 NSAGVTLT

-306 LNNQPETNELK
+306 LQNQPETNVLK
-317 GAVGEFSNLKVGEKM
+317 GATGEFSNLKAGEKM

-341 GYRTIESI
+341 GYKTIESI
-349 SKDGSTITFKEQVV
+349 SLDGSTVTFKEQVV
-363 TKAPVTTAQIHQSLD
+363 TEAPVTTAKAHQSLD

-383 AESNAGDVIQE
+383 AQSNAGTVIQS
-394 FTVDTAA
+394 FTVNKDQ
-401 NPLTIDAGKNTIKAL
+401 LTVAGQTLKAL
-416 NAHTFDTVKAGQNIT
+416 NANTFANVKAGQNIT
-431 INGEVYYV
+431 INDKLYYV
-439 KDVSDNG
+439 KDVSDDG
-446 KTLTFSSS
+446 KTLTFSGN
-454 TPVPQTLTGTVDF
+454 VPDAADWTGTTVEF

-482 GSELQTGDIGFYA
+482 GSALQTGDIGFYA

-513 GDTLIV
+513 GDTLVV

-555 TNGKQITNGKG
+555 TNGKQITDGKG

-578 IDLGKTSGAHNGK
+578 VDLGKTSGAYNGK
-591 YTVAGVSADGKTL
+591 YTVTGVSDDGKTL
-604 TVKTKDFPEYGDTVT
+604 TVKTKDFPEYGAEETFATADVAT
-619 YTTANIATDGYYDG
+619 YSYYNG

-638 TYRVSETSAFSNDVS
+638 TYRVSETSAFSNDIT
-653 AASAAFEKLFRAMGE
+653 AASSAFEKLFRAMGE

-683 YARVSDALNIL
+683 HARVSDALNIL
-694 DASLSANSTE
+694 DASLNANSKE
-704 TNGDIT
+704 KNGDIT
-710 SIQYSI
+710 SIQYSV

-723 ATTIDSQTA
+723 KTTIESQTA

-743 MTKVDKTEAVT
+743 MTQVDKTEAVT

-768 VLSAINQL
+768 VLSAINRL
-776 SLLNYL
+776 SLLQYL

>member
-37 KYDSYDKYGL
+37 KYDSYDQYGL

-72 KVVLESQQKAIDD
+72 QVVLESQQKAVDD
-85 IRSKIIDF
+85 IRSAVINF

-104 LTKMSE
+104 LTTMSKN
-110 DPSEEELIALQN
+110 PSEEELIALQN

-145 YIFGGGKDGQKPVDF
+145 YIFGGGKDGQKPVNF

-166 EFQAAYDGKILTYPT
+166 DFQAAYDGKILTYPT

-188 KMSSLS
+188 EMSSAS
-194 ELTGGATLTQNF
+194 ELTNGATLKQNF

-211 KTTTWNGAAGN
+211 KTTVRTGEATN
-222 EMTFDSTAKT
+222 EMRFDSANKT
-232 LTANNADTFKGL
+232 LTANNVDTFKGF
-244 SAGDKIDVAGT
+244 SAGDKIGVTGT
-255 AGNDKTLTIASV
+255 AGNNKTLTVASV

-276 VESVTDETLT
+276 VEDVADETLT
-286 DSAGVTLT
+286 NSAGVTFT

-306 LNNQPETNELK
+306 LQNQPETNVLK
-317 GAVGEFSNLKVGEKM
+317 GATGEFSNLKAGEKM

-341 GYRTIESI
+341 GYKTIESI
-349 SKDGSTITFKEQVV
+349 SLDGSTVTFKEQVV
-363 TKAPVTTAQIHQSLD
+363 TEAPVTTAKAHQSLD

-383 AESNAGDVIQE
+383 AQSNAGTVIQS
-394 FTVDTAA
+394 FTV
-401 NPLTIDAGKNTIKAL
+401 NKNQLTVAGQTLKAL
-416 NAHTFDTVKAGQNIT
+416 NANTFANVKAGQNIT
-431 INGEVYYV
+431 INDKLYYV
-439 KDVSDNG
+439 KDVSDDG
-446 KTLTFSSS
+446 KTLTFSGN
-454 TPVPQTLTGTVDF
+454 VPDAADWTGTTVEF

-482 GSELQTGDIGFYA
+482 GSALQTGDIGFYA

-513 GDTLIV
+513 GDTLVV

-555 TNGKQITNGKG
+555 TNGKQITDGKG

-578 IDLGKTSGAHNGK
+578 VDLGKTSGAYNGK
-591 YTVAGVSADGKTL
+591 YTVTGVSDDGKTL
-604 TVKTKDFPEYGDTVT
+604 TVKTKDFPEYGAEETFATADVAT
-619 YTTANIATDGYYDG
+619 YSYYNG

-638 TYRVSETSAFSNDVS
+638 TYRVSETSAFSNDIT
-653 AASAAFEKLFRAMGE
+653 AASSAFEKLFRAMGE

-683 YARVSDALNIL
+683 HARVSDALNIL
-694 DASLSANSTE
+694 DASLNANSKE
-704 TNGDIT
+704 KNGDIT
-710 SIQYSI
+710 SIQYSV

-723 ATTIDSQTA
+723 KTTIESQTA

-743 MTKVDKTEAVT
+743 MTQVDKTEAVT

-768 VLSAINQL
+768 VLSAINRL
-776 SLLNYL
+776 SLLQYL

>member
-72 KVVLESQQKAIDD
+72 QVVLESQQKAVDD
-85 IRSKIIDF
+85 IRSAVIDF

-104 LTKMSE
+104 LTKMSK

-145 YIFGGGKDGQKPVDF
+145 YIFGGGKDGQKPVNF

-166 EFQAAYDGKILTYPT
+166 DFQAAYDGKILTYPT

-188 KMSSLS
+188 EMSSAS
-194 ELTGGATLTQNF
+194 ELTNGATLKQNF

-211 KTTTWNGAAGN
+211 KTTVRTGEATN
-222 EMTFDSTAKT
+222 EMRFDSANKT
-232 LTANNADTFKGL
+232 LTANNVDTFKGF
-244 SAGDKIDVAGT
+244 SAGDKIGVTGT
-255 AGNDKTLTIASV
+255 AGNNKTLTVASV

-276 VESVTDETLT
+276 VEDVADETLT
-286 DSAGVTLT
+286 NSAGVTFT

-306 LNNQPETNELK
+306 LQNQPETNVLK
-317 GAVGEFSNLKVGEKM
+317 GATGEFSNLKAGEKM

-341 GYRTIESI
+341 GYKTIESI
-349 SKDGSTITFKEQVV
+349 SLDGSTVTFKEQVV
-363 TKAPVTTAQIHQSLD
+363 TQAPVTTAKAHQSLD

-383 AESNAGDVIQE
+383 AQSNAGTVIQS
-394 FTVDTAA
+394 FTV
-401 NPLTIDAGKNTIKAL
+401 NKNQLTVAGQTLKAL
-416 NAHTFDTVKAGQNIT
+416 NANTFANVKAGQNIT
-431 INGEVYYV
+431 INDKLYYV
-439 KDVSDNG
+439 KDVSDDG
-446 KTLTFSSS
+446 KTLTFSGN
-454 TPVPQTLTGTVDF
+454 VPDAADWTGTTVEF

-482 GSELQTGDIGFYA
+482 GSALQTGDIGFYA

-513 GDTLIV
+513 GDTLVV

-535 ADGRT
+535 ADGRM

-555 TNGKQITNGKG
+555 TNGKQITDGKG

-578 IDLGKTSGAHNGK
+578 VDLGKTSGAYNGK
-591 YTVAGVSADGKTL
+591 YTVTGVSDDGKTL
-604 TVKTKDFPEYGDTVT
+604 TVKTKDFPEYGAEETFA
-619 YTTANIATDGYYDG
+619 TADVATDSYYNG

-638 TYRVSETSAFSNDVS
+638 TYRVSETSAFSNDIT
-653 AASAAFEKLFRAMGE
+653 AASSAFEKLFRAMGE

-683 YARVSDALNIL
+683 HARVSDALNIL
-694 DASLSANSTE
+694 DASLNANSKE
-704 TNGDIT
+704 KNGDIT
-710 SIQYSI
+710 SIQYSV

-723 ATTIDSQTA
+723 KTTIESQTA

-743 MTKVDKTEAVT
+743 MTQVDKTEAVT

-768 VLSAINQL
+768 VLSAINRL
-776 SLLNYL
+776 SLLQYL

>member
-37 KYDSYDKYGL
+37 KYDSYDQYGL

-72 KVVLESQQKAIDD
+72 QVVLESQQKAVDD
-85 IRSKIIDF
+85 IRSAVIDF

-104 LTKMSE
+104 LTKMSK

-145 YIFGGGKDGQKPVDF
+145 YIFGGGKDGQKPVNF

-166 EFQAAYDGKILTYPT
+166 DFQAAYDGKILTYPT

-188 KMSSLS
+188 EMSSAS
-194 ELTGGATLTQNF
+194 ELTNGATLKQNF

-211 KTTTWNGAAGN
+211 KTTVRTGAATN
-222 EMTFDSTAKT
+222 EMRFDSANKT
-232 LTANNADTFKGL
+232 LTANNVDTFKGF
-244 SAGDKIDVAGT
+244 SAGDKIGVTGT
-255 AGNDKTLTIASV
+255 AGNNKTLTVASV

-276 VESVTDETLT
+276 VEDVADETLT
-286 DSAGVTLT
+286 NSAGVTLT

-306 LNNQPETNELK
+306 LQNQPETNVLK
-317 GAVGEFSNLKVGEKM
+317 GATGEFSNLKAGEKM

-341 GYRTIESI
+341 GYKTIESI
-349 SKDGSTITFKEQVV
+349 SLDGSTVTFKEQVV
-363 TKAPVTTAQIHQSLD
+363 TEAPVTTAKAHQSLD

-383 AESNAGDVIQE
+383 AQSNAGTVIQN
-394 FTVDTAA
+394 FTV
-401 NPLTIDAGKNTIKAL
+401 NKNQLTVAGQTLKAL
-416 NAHTFDTVKAGQNIT
+416 NANTFANVKAGQNIT
-431 INGEVYYV
+431 INDKLYYV
-439 KDVSDNG
+439 KDVSDDG
-446 KTLTFSSS
+446 KTLTFSGN
-454 TPVPQTLTGTVDF
+454 VPDAADWTGTTVEF

-482 GSELQTGDIGFYA
+482 GSALQTGDIGFYA

-513 GDTLIV
+513 GDTLVV

-555 TNGKQITNGKG
+555 TNGKQITDGKG

-578 IDLGKTSGAHNGK
+578 VDLGKTSGAYNGK
-591 YTVAGVSADGKTL
+591 YTVTGVSDDGKTL
-604 TVKTKDFPEYGDTVT
+604 TVKTKDFPEYGAEETFATADVAT
-619 YTTANIATDGYYDG
+619 YSYYNG

-638 TYRVSETSAFSNDVS
+638 TYRVSETSAFSNDVT
-653 AASAAFEKLFRAMGE
+653 AASSAFEKLFRAMGE

-683 YARVSDALNIL
+683 HARVSDALNIL
-694 DASLSANSTE
+694 DASLNANSKE
-704 TNGDIT
+704 KNGDIT
-710 SIQYSI
+710 SIQYSV

-723 ATTIDSQTA
+723 KTTIESQTA

-743 MTKVDKTEAVT
+743 MTQVDKTEAVT

-768 VLSAINQL
+768 VLSAINRL
-776 SLLNYL
+776 SLLQYL

>member
-72 KVVLESQQKAIDD
+72 QVVLESQQKAVDD
-85 IRSKIIDF
+85 IRSAVINF

-104 LTKMSE
+104 LTKMSK

-166 EFQAAYDGKILTYPT
+166 DFQAAYDGKILTYPT

-188 KMSSLS
+188 EMSSAS
-194 ELTGGATLTQNF
+194 ELTNGATLKQNF

-211 KTTTWNGAAGN
+211 KTTVRTGEATN
-222 EMTFDSTAKT
+222 EMRFDSANKT
-232 LTANNADTFKGL
+232 LTANNVDTFKGF
-244 SAGDKIDVAGT
+244 SAGDKIGITGT
-255 AGNDKTLTIASV
+255 AGNNKTLTVASV

-276 VESVTDETLT
+276 VEDVADETLT
-286 DSAGVTLT
+286 NSAGVTLT

-306 LNNQPETNELK
+306 LQNQPETNVLK
-317 GAVGEFSNLKVGEKM
+317 GATGEFSNLKAGEKM

-341 GYRTIESI
+341 GYKTIESI
-349 SKDGSTITFKEQVV
+349 SLDGSTVTFKEQVV
-363 TKAPVTTAQIHQSLD
+363 TEAPVTTAKAHQSLD

-383 AESNAGDVIQE
+383 AQSNAGTVIQS
-394 FTVDTAA
+394 FTVNKDQ
-401 NPLTIDAGKNTIKAL
+401 LTVAGQTLKAL
-416 NAHTFDTVKAGQNIT
+416 NANTFANVKAGQNIT
-431 INGEVYYV
+431 INDKLYYV
-439 KDVSDNG
+439 KDVSDDG
-446 KTLTFSSS
+446 KTLTFSGN
-454 TPVPQTLTGTVDF
+454 VPDAADWTGTTVEF

-482 GSELQTGDIGFYA
+482 GSALQTGDIGFYA

-513 GDTLIV
+513 GDTLVV

-555 TNGKQITNGKG
+555 TNGKQITDGKG

-578 IDLGKTSGAHNGK
+578 VDLGKTSGAYNGK
-591 YTVAGVSADGKTL
+591 YTVTGVSDDGKTL
-604 TVKTKDFPEYGDTVT
+604 TVKTKDFPEYGAEETFA
-619 YTTANIATDGYYDG
+619 TADIATYSYYDG

-638 TYRVSETSAFSNDVS
+638 TYRVSETSAFSNDVT
-653 AASAAFEKLFRAMGE
+653 AASSAFEKLFRAMGE

-683 YARVSDALNIL
+683 HARVSDALNIL
-694 DASLSANSTE
+694 DASLNANSKE
-704 TNGDIT
+704 KNGDIT
-710 SIQYSI
+710 SIQYSV

-723 ATTIDSQTA
+723 KTTIESQTA

-743 MTKVDKTEAVT
+743 MTQVDKTEAVT

-768 VLSAINQL
+768 VLSAINRL
-776 SLLNYL
+776 SLLQYL

>member
-25 INQLSYQATTGN
+25 INRLSYQATTGN

-72 KVVLESQQKAIDD
+72 QVVLESQQKAVDD
-85 IRSKIIDF
+85 IRSAVIDF

-104 LTKMSE
+104 LTKMSK

-166 EFQAAYDGKILTYPT
+166 DFQAAYDGKILTYPT

-188 KMSSLS
+188 EMSSAS
-194 ELTGGATLTQNF
+194 ELTNGATLKQNF

-211 KTTTWNGAAGN
+211 KTTVRTGEATN
-222 EMTFDSTAKT
+222 EMRFDSANKT
-232 LTANNADTFKGL
+232 LTANNVDTFKGF
-244 SAGDKIDVAGT
+244 SAGDKIGVTGT
-255 AGNDKTLTIASV
+255 AGNNKTLTVASV

-276 VESVTDETLT
+276 VEDVADETLT
-286 DSAGVTLT
+286 NSAGVTFT

-306 LNNQPETNELK
+306 LQNQPETNVLK
-317 GAVGEFSNLKVGEKM
+317 GATGEFSNLKAGEKM

-341 GYRTIESI
+341 GYKTIESI
-349 SKDGSTITFKEQVV
+349 SLDGSTVTFKEQVV
-363 TKAPVTTAQIHQSLD
+363 TEAPVTTAKAHQSLD

-383 AESNAGDVIQE
+383 AQSNAGTVIQS
-394 FTVDTAA
+394 FTV
-401 NPLTIDAGKNTIKAL
+401 NKNQLTVAGQTLKAL
-416 NAHTFDTVKAGQNIT
+416 NANTFANVKAGQNIT
-431 INGEVYYV
+431 INDKLYYV
-439 KDVSDNG
+439 KDVSDDG
-446 KTLTFSSS
+446 KTLTFSGN
-454 TPVPQTLTGTVDF
+454 VPDAADWTGTTVEF

-482 GSELQTGDIGFYA
+482 GSALQTGDIGFYA

-513 GDTLIV
+513 GDTLVV

-555 TNGKQITNGKG
+555 TNGKQITDGKG

-578 IDLGKTSGAHNGK
+578 VDLGKTSGAYNGK
-591 YTVAGVSADGKTL
+591 YTVTGVSDDGKTL
-604 TVKTKDFPEYGDTVT
+604 TVKTKDFPEYGAEETFATADVAT
-619 YTTANIATDGYYDG
+619 YSYYNG

-638 TYRVSETSAFSNDVS
+638 TYRVSETSAFSNDVT
-653 AASAAFEKLFRAMGE
+653 AASSAFEKLFRAMGE

-683 YARVSDALNIL
+683 HARVSDALNIL
-694 DASLSANSTE
+694 DASLNANSKE
-704 TNGDIT
+704 KNGDIT
-710 SIQYSI
+710 SIQYSV

-723 ATTIDSQTA
+723 KTTIESQTA

-743 MTKVDKTEAVT
+743 MTQVDKTEAVT

-768 VLSAINQL
+768 VLSAINRL
-776 SLLNYL
+776 SLLQYL

>member
-37 KYDSYDKYGL
+37 KYDSYDQYGL

-72 KVVLESQQKAIDD
+72 QVVLESQQKAVDD
-85 IRSKIIDF
+85 IRSAVIDF

-104 LTKMSE
+104 LTKMSK

-145 YIFGGGKDGQKPVDF
+145 YIFGGGKDGQKPVNF

-166 EFQAAYDGKILTYPT
+166 DFQAAYDGKILTYPT

-188 KMSSLS
+188 EMSSAS
-194 ELTGGATLTQNF
+194 ELTNGATLKQNF

-211 KTTTWNGAAGN
+211 KTTVRTGEATN
-222 EMTFDSTAKT
+222 EMRFDSANKT
-232 LTANNADTFKGL
+232 LTANNVDTFKGF
-244 SAGDKIDVAGT
+244 SAGDKIGVTGT
-255 AGNDKTLTIASV
+255 AGNNKTLTVASV

-276 VESVTDETLT
+276 VEDVADETLT
-286 DSAGVTLT
+286 NSAGVTFT

-306 LNNQPETNELK
+306 LQNQPETNVLK
-317 GAVGEFSNLKVGEKM
+317 GATGEFSNLKAGEKM

-341 GYRTIESI
+341 GYKTIESI
-349 SKDGSTITFKEQVV
+349 SLDGSTVTFKEQVV
-363 TKAPVTTAQIHQSLD
+363 TEAPVTTAKAHQSLD

-383 AESNAGDVIQE
+383 AQSNAGTVIQS
-394 FTVDTAA
+394 FTV
-401 NPLTIDAGKNTIKAL
+401 NKNQLTVAGQTLKAL
-416 NAHTFDTVKAGQNIT
+416 NTNTFANVKAGQNIT
-431 INGEVYYV
+431 INDKLYYV
-439 KDVSDNG
+439 KDVSDDG
-446 KTLTFSSS
+446 KTLTFSGN
-454 TPVPQTLTGTVDF
+454 VPDAADWTGTTVEF

-482 GSELQTGDIGFYA
+482 GSALQTGDIGFYA

-513 GDTLIV
+513 GDTLVV

-555 TNGKQITNGKG
+555 TNGKQITDGKG

-578 IDLGKTSGAHNGK
+578 VDLGKTSGAYNGK
-591 YTVAGVSADGKTL
+591 YTVTGVSDDGKTL
-604 TVKTKDFPEYGDTVT
+604 TVKTKDFPEYGAEETFATADVAT
-619 YTTANIATDGYYDG
+619 YSYYNG

-638 TYRVSETSAFSNDVS
+638 TYRVSETSAFSNDVT
-653 AASAAFEKLFRAMGE
+653 AASSAFEKLFRAMGE

-694 DASLSANSTE
+694 DSSLNANSKE
-704 TNGDIT
+704 KNGDIT
-710 SIQYSI
+710 SIQYSV

-723 ATTIDSQTA
+723 KTTIESQTA

-743 MTKVDKTEAVT
+743 MTQVDKTEAVT

-768 VLSAINQL
+768 VLSAINRL
-776 SLLNYL
+776 SLLQYL